1 MKRYNLLWVL
11 CLFSFLYVGAKPIT
25 KSAAE
30 NIARGFMSKRCSK
43 SASLTCLPRK
53 SAVKGG
59 TNDVAPYYIFNVGKN
74 EGFVIVSGDD
84 NAEPV
89 LGYSDKGE
97 LDPNNIPSNMAE
109 WLRLNE
115 LYVENCAKKDS
126 SAKPAYTNTGNGTVV
141 VEPLLG
147 DILWGQDFPFNEM
160 CPTYY
165 SDGQTKHYYVGCVA
179 TAATQIM
186 RYYRYPQQGTGSK
199 SYVFNGQTLSADF
212 GNTTY
217 DWDNMLAFYPSE
229 GVSQEQID
237 AAATLAYQFGVS
249 VEMEYAENGSG
260 ALSMLVPHALK
271 TYFGYDNGVT
281 MRRRNFYSGAEWLDI
296 IKNELDHNRPVYYG
310 ATSDNGLG
318 GHAFVC
324 DGYDSEG
331 YVHIN
336 WGWYGMSN
344 GYFLVNH
351 LNPDDLGEGGG
362 TGGYNTDQEI
372 ITGIQPSTGG
382 ATTFDRPLYGLLG
395 LMCSDYGREFT
406 LMASINNYDVTPF
419 DGQIAAV
426 VTRDG
431 QIMDVLKTDGESTH
445 IDGFANS
452 MSGLYFLTM
461 RNIPTTVSEGIA
473 DGKCEV
479 RLAFKEAN
487 EERWQILRHE
497 NRERGYVEANIVNG
511 VLVLDEDAEPVPD
524 VTVVGPITS
533 DGEIYAN
540 GSALFNVTL
549 KNNSSNF
556 NLKNVVVRFRSK
568 TDATKVWDY
577 ENTVNIYD
585 GSTES
590 VKLLVNLAE
599 DMPAGDYDIILF
611 EKGYPDNPFV
621 QTSSEP
627 ASVTVL
633 PAATVPVM
641 RQTQKMGLVIGTTDG
656 LVRQGDDIMFKVTA
670 RNYGAAGNVGVILW
684 MENVDKPEETYLFLQ
699 ENVTVEKGEEVTV
712 PLFRKLPVDPGTYR
726 LKLTYLTDDGN
737 ETADANAAGF
747 DNTLEVHE
755 NNTDIML
762 EAVSLDMPDVLYTEE
777 KAPCKI
783 VLRAPQ
789 DFSGMVYMRL
799 RQYTNTNGEIAQMS
813 SVKMKAGETK
823 ELSFDYKPR
832 VEPQRYMLLV
842 EAKQGG
848 VTGTVAS
855 YHNCY
860 KLVEVKSGTSGI
872 SSVGAQNDNANVYY
886 KDGRVY
892 VDVADG
898 STLLKTELIAANG
911 ALVTSCD
918 KASMT
923 GGWFAVDVQPGV
935 YMVKVTT
942 DKGVSVRK
950 IVIK

>member
-59 TNDVAPYYIFNVGKN
+59 TSDVAPYYIFNVGKN

-126 SAKPAYTNTGNGTVV
+126 SAKPAYANTGNGTVV

-281 MRRRNFYSGAEWLDI
+281 MRRRNFYSGTEWLDI

-382 ATTFDRPLYGLLG
+382 ATTF
-395 LMCSDYGREFT
+395 
-406 LMASINNYDVTPF
+406 A
-419 DGQIAAV
+419 
-426 VTRDG
+426 
-431 QIMDVLKTDGESTH
+431 
-445 IDGFANS
+445 
-452 MSGLYFLTM
+452 
-461 RNIPTTVSEGIA
+461 
-473 DGKCEV
+473 
-479 RLAFKEAN
+479 
-487 EERWQILRHE
+487 
-497 NRERGYVEANIVNG
+497 
-511 VLVLDEDAEPVPD
+511 
-524 VTVVGPITS
+524 
-533 DGEIYAN
+533 
-540 GSALFNVTL
+540 
-549 KNNSSNF
+549 
-556 NLKNVVVRFRSK
+556 RS
-568 TDATKVWDY
+568 
-577 ENTVNIYD
+577 
-585 GSTES
+585 
-590 VKLLVNLAE
+590 
-599 DMPAGDYDIILF
+599 
-611 EKGYPDNPFV
+611 
-621 QTSSEP
+621 
-627 ASVTVL
+627 
-633 PAATVPVM
+633 
-641 RQTQKMGLVIGTTDG
+641 
-656 LVRQGDDIMFKVTA
+656 
-670 RNYGAAGNVGVILW
+670 
-684 MENVDKPEETYLFLQ
+684 
-699 ENVTVEKGEEVTV
+699 
-712 PLFRKLPVDPGTYR
+712 
-726 LKLTYLTDDGN
+726 
-737 ETADANAAGF
+737 
-747 DNTLEVHE
+747 
-755 NNTDIML
+755 
-762 EAVSLDMPDVLYTEE
+762 
-777 KAPCKI
+777 
-783 VLRAPQ
+783 
-789 DFSGMVYMRL
+789 
-799 RQYTNTNGEIAQMS
+799 
-813 SVKMKAGETK
+813 
-823 ELSFDYKPR
+823 
-832 VEPQRYMLLV
+832 
-842 EAKQGG
+842 
-848 VTGTVAS
+848 
-855 YHNCY
+855 
-860 KLVEVKSGTSGI
+860 
-872 SSVGAQNDNANVYY
+872 
-886 KDGRVY
+886 
-892 VDVADG
+892 
-898 STLLKTELIAANG
+898 
-911 ALVTSCD
+911 
-918 KASMT
+918 
-923 GGWFAVDVQPGV
+923 DVQRLWTGIHAH
-935 YMVKVTT
+935 
-942 DKGVSVRK
+942 GFNQQL
-950 IVIK
+950 

>member
-1 MKRYNLLWVL
+1 MKRYNLLWIL
-11 CLFSFLYVGAKPIT
+11 CLLSFLYVGARPIT

-43 SASLTCLPRK
+43 SASLACLPHK
-53 SAVKGG
+53 SVVKGSSG
-59 TNDVAPYYIFNVGKN
+59 DVSPYYIFNIGN
-74 EGFVIVSGDD
+74 REGFVIVSGDD

-89 LGYSDKGE
+89 LGYSDRGE
-97 LDPNNIPSNMAE
+97 LDLDNMPANMVE

-115 LYVENCAKKDS
+115 LYVENCAKRES
-126 SAKPAYTNTGNGTVV
+126 STVGTSRTGSGTVV

-147 DILWGQDFPFNEM
+147 DIMWGQDFPFNEM

-165 SDGQTKHYYVGCVA
+165 SGGQNLHYYVGCVA

-199 SYVFNGQTLSADF
+199 SYVFKGQTLSADF

-217 DWDNMLAFYPSE
+217 DWDNMLAFYPSD

-237 AAATLAYQFGVS
+237 AAATLAYHFGVS

-271 TYFGYDNGVT
+271 TYFGYDKATT
-281 MRRRNFYSGAEWLDI
+281 MRRRNFYSATEWLEL
-296 IKNELDHNRPVYYG
+296 IKHELDNNRPVYYG
-310 ATSDNGLG
+310 ATSDSGLG

-382 ATTFDRPLYGLLG
+382 TTDFDRPLYGLLS
-395 LMCSDYGREFT
+395 LKCSDYGSDFT
-406 LMASINNYDVTPF
+406 LMSSVNNYDVTPF

-431 QIMDVLKTDGESTH
+431 QIIDILKTDGESTH

-461 RNIPTTVSEGIA
+461 RDIPTAVSEGIA
-473 DGKCEV
+473 DGACEV
-479 RLAFKEAN
+479 RLAFKEAD
-487 EERWQILRHE
+487 EDRWQFLRHE
-497 NRERGYVEANIVNG
+497 NRERGYVAANIVDG
-511 VLVLDEDAEPVPD
+511 VLDLDEDAAPVPD
-524 VTVVGPITS
+524 VTVVGQIQN
-533 DGEIYAN
+533 DGDIFAG
-540 GSALFNVTL
+540 GSALFSVTL
-549 KNNSSNF
+549 QNNSSNF

-568 TDATKVWDY
+568 DDASKVWDY

-590 VKLLVNLAE
+590 VKLLVNLAD
-599 DMPAGDYDIILF
+599 DMPSGDYDIILF

-621 QTSSEP
+621 QTTPEV
-627 ASVTVL
+627 ASLTVL
-633 PAATVPVM
+633 PAVSVPVM
-641 RQTQKMGLVIGTTDG
+641 RQTQNLGLVIGATDG
-656 LVRQGDDIMFKVTA
+656 LVRQGDDIMLKVTA
-670 RNYGAAGNVGVILW
+670 RNYGAAGNVSVILW
-684 MENVDKPEETYLFLQ
+684 MENMDNPEQTYMFLQ
-699 ENVTVEKGEEVTV
+699 GNVTVDKGKEVTV

-737 ETADANAAGF
+737 ETPDVNAAGF
-747 DNTLEVHE
+747 DNTLTVHE
-755 NNTDIML
+755 NNKDIML

-777 KAPCKI
+777 KSPCKI
-783 VLRAPQ
+783 VLRAPET
-789 DFSGMVYMRL
+789 FSGTVYLRL
-799 RQYTNTNGEIAQMS
+799 RQYTNTNGEIVSMS
-813 SVKMKAGETK
+813 SVKMEAGETK
-823 ELSFDYKPR
+823 EIAFDYKPR
-832 VEPQRYMLLV
+832 VEPERYMLLV

-872 SSVGAQNDNANVYY
+872 SSVDAQNDNANVYY

-923 GGWFAVDVQPGV
+923 GGWFAVSVQPGV

>member
-1 MKRYNLLWVL
+1 MKRYNLLWIL
-11 CLFSFLYVGAKPIT
+11 CLLSFLYVGARPIT

-43 SASLTCLPRK
+43 SASLACLPHK
-53 SAVKGG
+53 SAVKGSSG
-59 TNDVAPYYIFNVGKN
+59 DVAPYYIFNIGN
-74 EGFVIVSGDD
+74 REGFVIVSGDD

-89 LGYSDKGE
+89 LGYSDRGE
-97 LDPNNIPSNMAE
+97 LDLDNMPANMVE

-115 LYVENCAKKDS
+115 LYVENCAKRES
-126 SAKPAYTNTGNGTVV
+126 STVGTSRTGSGTVV

-147 DILWGQDFPFNEM
+147 DIMWGQDFPFNEM

-165 SDGQTKHYYVGCVA
+165 SGGQNLHYYVGCVA

-199 SYVFNGQTLSADF
+199 SYVFKGQTLSADF

-217 DWDNMLAFYPSE
+217 DWDNMLAFYPSD

-237 AAATLAYQFGVS
+237 AAATLAYHFGVS

-271 TYFGYDNGVT
+271 TYFGYDKATT
-281 MRRRNFYSGAEWLDI
+281 MRRRNFYSATEWLEL
-296 IKNELDHNRPVYYG
+296 IKHELDNNRPVYYG
-310 ATSDNGLG
+310 ATSDSGLG

-382 ATTFDRPLYGLLG
+382 TTDFDRPLYGLLS
-395 LMCSDYGREFT
+395 LKCSDYGSDFT
-406 LMASINNYDVTPF
+406 LMSSVNNYDVTPF

-431 QIMDVLKTDGESTH
+431 QIIDILKTDGESTH

-461 RNIPTTVSEGIA
+461 RDIPTTVSEGIA
-473 DGKCEV
+473 DGACEV
-479 RLAFKEAN
+479 RLAFKEAD
-487 EERWQILRHE
+487 EDRWQFLRHE
-497 NRERGYVEANIVNG
+497 NRERGYVAANIVDG
-511 VLVLDEDAEPVPD
+511 VLDLDEDAAPVPD
-524 VTVVGPITS
+524 VTVVGQIQN
-533 DGEIYAN
+533 DGDIFAG
-540 GSALFNVTL
+540 GSALFCVTL
-549 KNNSSNF
+549 QNNSSNF

-568 TDATKVWDY
+568 DDASKVWDY

-590 VKLLVNLAE
+590 VKLLVNLAD
-599 DMPAGDYDIILF
+599 DMPSGDYDIILF

-621 QTSSEP
+621 QTTPEV
-627 ASVTVL
+627 ASLTVL
-633 PAATVPVM
+633 PAVSVPVM
-641 RQTQKMGLVIGTTDG
+641 RQTQNLGLVIGATDG
-656 LVRQGDDIMFKVTA
+656 LVRQGDDIMLKVTA
-670 RNYGAAGNVGVILW
+670 RNYGAAGNVSVILW
-684 MENVDKPEETYLFLQ
+684 MENMDNPEQTYLFLQ
-699 ENVTVEKGEEVTV
+699 GNVTVDKGKEVTV

-737 ETADANAAGF
+737 ETPDINTAGF
-747 DNTLEVHE
+747 NNTLTVHE
-755 NNTDIML
+755 NNKDIML
-762 EAVSLDMPDVLYTEE
+762 EAVSIDMPDVLYTEE
-777 KAPCKI
+777 KSPCK
-783 VLRAPQ
+783 VVFRAPEA
-789 DFSGMVYMRL
+789 FNGIVYLRL
-799 RQYTNTNGEIAQMS
+799 RQYTNTNGEIASMS
-813 SVKMKAGETK
+813 NVKIEAGGTK
-823 ELSFDYKPR
+823 EIAFDYKPR
-832 VEPQRYMLLV
+832 VEPQRYMV
-842 EAKQGG
+842 VIDAKQGG
-848 VTGTVAS
+848 VTGTVGS
-855 YHNCY
+855 YDNCY
-860 KLVEVKSGTSGI
+860 KLLEVKSGTSGI
-872 SSVGAQNDNANVYY
+872 SSADTQDGDVNVYY

-898 STLLKTELIAANG
+898 SSMLKTELIAANG
-911 ALVTSCD
+911 ALVASCD

-923 GGWFAVDVQPGV
+923 GGWFAVNLQPGI

-942 DKGVSVRK
+942 DNGVSVRK
-950 IVIK
+950 IMIK

>member
-1 MKRYNLLWVL
+1 MKRYNLLWIL
-11 CLFSFLYVGAKPIT
+11 SLLSFLYVGARPIT

-43 SASLTCLPRK
+43 SASLACLLHK
-53 SAVKGG
+53 SAVKGSSG
-59 TNDVAPYYIFNVGKN
+59 DVAPYYIFNIGN
-74 EGFVIVSGDD
+74 REGFVIVSGDD

-89 LGYSDKGE
+89 LGYSDRGE
-97 LDPNNIPSNMAE
+97 LDLDNMPANMAE

-115 LYVENCAKKDS
+115 LYVESCAKRES
-126 SAKPAYTNTGNGTVV
+126 SAVGTSRTGSGTVV

-147 DILWGQDFPFNEM
+147 DIMWGQDFPFNEM

-165 SDGQTKHYYVGCVA
+165 SGGQNLHYYVGCVA

-199 SYVFNGQTLSADF
+199 SYVFKGQTLSADF

-217 DWDNMLAFYPSE
+217 DWDNMLAFYPSD

-237 AAATLAYQFGVS
+237 AAATLAYHFGVS

-271 TYFGYDNGVT
+271 TYFGYDKATT
-281 MRRRNFYSGAEWLDI
+281 MRRRNFYSATEWLEL
-296 IKNELDHNRPVYYG
+296 IKHELDNNRPVYYG
-310 ATSDNGLG
+310 ATSDSGLG

-336 WGWYGMSN
+336 WGWYGISN

-372 ITGIQPSTGG
+372 ITCIQPSTGG
-382 ATTFDRPLYGLLG
+382 TTDFDRPLYGLLS
-395 LMCSDYGREFT
+395 LKCSDYGSDFT
-406 LMASINNYDVTPF
+406 LMSSVNNYDVTPF

-431 QIMDVLKTDGESTH
+431 QIIDILKTDGESTH

-461 RNIPTTVSEGIA
+461 RDIPTTVSEGIA
-473 DGKCEV
+473 DGACEV
-479 RLAFKEAN
+479 RLAFKEAD
-487 EERWQILRHE
+487 EDRWQFLRHE
-497 NRERGYVEANIVNG
+497 NRERGYVAANIVDG
-511 VLVLDEDAEPVPD
+511 VLDLDEDAAPVPD
-524 VTVVGPITS
+524 VTVVGQIQN
-533 DGEIYAN
+533 DGDIFAG
-540 GSALFNVTL
+540 GSALFSVTL
-549 KNNSSNF
+549 QNNSSNF

-568 TDATKVWDY
+568 DDASKVWDY

-590 VKLLVNLAE
+590 VKLLVNLAD
-599 DMPAGDYDIILF
+599 DMPSGDYDIILF

-621 QTSSEP
+621 QTTPEV
-627 ASVTVL
+627 ASLTVL
-633 PAATVPVM
+633 PAVSVPVM
-641 RQTQKMGLVIGTTDG
+641 RQTQNLGLVIGATDG
-656 LVRQGDDIMFKVTA
+656 LVRQGDDIMLKVTA
-670 RNYGAAGNVGVILW
+670 RNYGAAGNVSVILW
-684 MENVDKPEETYLFLQ
+684 MENMDNPEQTYMFLQGNVAVDKG
-699 ENVTVEKGEEVTV
+699 KEVTV
-712 PLFRKLPVDPGTYR
+712 PLFRKLPVDPGIYR

-737 ETADANAAGF
+737 ETPDVNAAGF
-747 DNTLEVHE
+747 DNTLTVHE
-755 NNTDIML
+755 NNKDIML

-777 KAPCKI
+777 KSPCKI
-783 VLRAPQ
+783 VLRAPET
-789 DFSGMVYMRL
+789 FSGTVYLRL
-799 RQYTNTNGEIAQMS
+799 RQYTNTNGEIVSMS
-813 SVKMKAGETK
+813 SVKMEAGETK
-823 ELSFDYKPR
+823 EIAFDYKPR
-832 VEPQRYMLLV
+832 VEPERYMLLV

-855 YHNCY
+855 YSNCY
-860 KLVEVKSGTSGI
+860 KLLEVRSGTSGI
-872 SSVGAQNDNANVYY
+872 SSADTQAGDVNVYY

-898 STLLKTELIAANG
+898 SSMLKTELIATNG
-911 ALVTSCD
+911 SLAASCD
-918 KASMT
+918 KASMA
-923 GGWFAVDVQPGV
+923 GGWFAADVQSGV

-942 DKGVSVRK
+942 DKGVYVRK
-950 IVIK
+950 IMIK

>member
-1 MKRYNLLWVL
+1 MKRYNLLWIL
-11 CLFSFLYVGAKPIT
+11 CLLSFLYVGARPIT

-43 SASLTCLPRK
+43 SASLACLPHK
-53 SAVKGG
+53 SAVKGSSG
-59 TNDVAPYYIFNVGKN
+59 DVAPYYIFNIGN
-74 EGFVIVSGDD
+74 REGFVIVSGDD

-89 LGYSDKGE
+89 LGYSDRGE
-97 LDPNNIPSNMAE
+97 LDLDNMPANMAE

-115 LYVENCAKKDS
+115 LYVESCAKRES
-126 SAKPAYTNTGNGTVV
+126 SAVGTSRTGNGTVV

-147 DILWGQDFPFNEM
+147 DIMWGQDFPFNEM

-165 SDGQTKHYYVGCVA
+165 SGGQNLHYYVGCVA

-199 SYVFNGQTLSADF
+199 SYVFKGQTLSADF

-217 DWDNMLAFYPSE
+217 DWDNMLAFYPSD

-237 AAATLAYQFGVS
+237 AAATLAYHFGVS

-271 TYFGYDNGVT
+271 TYFGYDKATT
-281 MRRRNFYSGAEWLDI
+281 MRRRNFYSATEWLEL
-296 IKNELDHNRPVYYG
+296 IKHELDNNRPVYYG
-310 ATSDNGLG
+310 ATSDSGLG

-382 ATTFDRPLYGLLG
+382 TTDFDRPLYGLLS
-395 LMCSDYGREFT
+395 LKCSDYGSDFT
-406 LMASINNYDVTPF
+406 LMSSVNNYDVTPF

-431 QIMDVLKTDGESTH
+431 QIIDILKTDGESTH

-461 RNIPTTVSEGIA
+461 RDIPTTVSEGIA
-473 DGKCEV
+473 DGACEV
-479 RLAFKEAN
+479 RLAFKEAD
-487 EERWQILRHE
+487 EDRWQFLRHE
-497 NRERGYVEANIVNG
+497 NRERGYVAANIVDG
-511 VLVLDEDAEPVPD
+511 VLDLDEDAAPVPD
-524 VTVVGPITS
+524 VTVVGQIQN
-533 DGEIYAN
+533 DGDIFAG
-540 GSALFNVTL
+540 GSALFSVTL
-549 KNNSSNF
+549 QNNSSNF

-568 TDATKVWDY
+568 DDASKVWDY

-590 VKLLVNLAE
+590 VKLLVNLAD
-599 DMPAGDYDIILF
+599 DMPSGDYDIILL

-621 QTSSEP
+621 QTTPEV
-627 ASVTVL
+627 ASLTVL
-633 PAATVPVM
+633 PAVSVPVM
-641 RQTQKMGLVIGTTDG
+641 RQTQNLGLVIGATDG
-656 LVRQGDDIMFKVTA
+656 LVRQGDDIMLKVTA
-670 RNYGAAGNVGVILW
+670 RNYGAAGNVSVILW
-684 MENVDKPEETYLFLQ
+684 MENMDNPEQTYMFLQ
-699 ENVTVEKGEEVTV
+699 GNVTVDKGKEVTV

-737 ETADANAAGF
+737 ETPDVNAAGF
-747 DNTLEVHE
+747 DNTLTVHE
-755 NNTDIML
+755 NNKDIML

-777 KAPCKI
+777 KSPCKI
-783 VLRAPQ
+783 VLRAPET
-789 DFSGMVYMRL
+789 FSGTVYLRL
-799 RQYTNTNGEIAQMS
+799 RQYTNTNGEIVSMS
-813 SVKMKAGETK
+813 SVKMEAGETK
-823 ELSFDYKPR
+823 EIAFDYKPR

-855 YHNCY
+855 YSNCY
-860 KLVEVKSGTSGI
+860 KLLEVKSGTSGI
-872 SSVGAQNDNANVYY
+872 SSADTQDGDVNVYY
-886 KDGRVY
+886 KDGRIY

-898 STLLKTELIAANG
+898 SSLLKTELIAANG

-918 KASMT
+918 KASMI

-950 IVIK
+950 IMIK

>member
-1 MKRYNLLWVL
+1 MQIKVIMKRYNLLWIL
-11 CLFSFLYVGAKPIT
+11 CLLSFLYVGARPIT

-43 SASLTCLPRK
+43 SASLACLPHK
-53 SAVKGG
+53 SAMKGSSG
-59 TNDVAPYYIFNVGKN
+59 DVAPYYIFNIGN
-74 EGFVIVSGDD
+74 REGFVIVSGDD

-89 LGYSDKGE
+89 LGYSDRGE
-97 LDPNNIPSNMAE
+97 LDLDNMPANMVE

-115 LYVENCAKKDS
+115 LYVESCAKRES
-126 SAKPAYTNTGNGTVV
+126 STVGTSRTGNGTVV

-281 MRRRNFYSGAEWLDI
+281 MRRRNFYSGTEWLDI

-431 QIMDVLKTDGESTH
+431 QIIDVLKTDGESTH

-511 VLVLDEDAEPVPD
+511 VLELDEDAEPVPD

-568 TDATKVWDY
+568 TEATK
-577 ENTVNIYD
+577 
-585 GSTES
+585 
-590 VKLLVNLAE
+590 
-599 DMPAGDYDIILF
+599 M
-611 EKGYPDNPFV
+611 
-621 QTSSEP
+621 
-627 ASVTVL
+627 
-633 PAATVPVM
+633 
-641 RQTQKMGLVIGTTDG
+641 
-656 LVRQGDDIMFKVTA
+656 
-670 RNYGAAGNVGVILW
+670 
-684 MENVDKPEETYLFLQ
+684 
-699 ENVTVEKGEEVTV
+699 
-712 PLFRKLPVDPGTYR
+712 
-726 LKLTYLTDDGN
+726 
-737 ETADANAAGF
+737 
-747 DNTLEVHE
+747 
-755 NNTDIML
+755 
-762 EAVSLDMPDVLYTEE
+762 
-777 KAPCKI
+777 
-783 VLRAPQ
+783 
-789 DFSGMVYMRL
+789 
-799 RQYTNTNGEIAQMS
+799 
-813 SVKMKAGETK
+813 
-823 ELSFDYKPR
+823 
-832 VEPQRYMLLV
+832 
-842 EAKQGG
+842 
-848 VTGTVAS
+848 
-855 YHNCY
+855 
-860 KLVEVKSGTSGI
+860 
-872 SSVGAQNDNANVYY
+872 
-886 KDGRVY
+886 
-892 VDVADG
+892 
-898 STLLKTELIAANG
+898 
-911 ALVTSCD
+911 
-918 KASMT
+918 
-923 GGWFAVDVQPGV
+923 
-935 YMVKVTT
+935 
-942 DKGVSVRK
+942 
-950 IVIK
+950 

>member
-1 MKRYNLLWVL
+1 MKRYNLLWIL
-11 CLFSFLYVGAKPIT
+11 CLLSFLYVGARPIT

-43 SASLTCLPRK
+43 SASLACLPHK
-53 SAVKGG
+53 SAVKGSSG
-59 TNDVAPYYIFNVGKN
+59 DVAPYYIFNIGN
-74 EGFVIVSGDD
+74 REGFVIVSGDD

-89 LGYSDKGE
+89 LGYSDRGE
-97 LDPNNIPSNMAE
+97 LDLDNMPANMVE

-115 LYVENCAKKDS
+115 LYVENCAKREF
-126 SAKPAYTNTGNGTVV
+126 SAVGTSRTGNGTVV

-147 DILWGQDFPFNEM
+147 DIMWGQDFPFNEM

-165 SDGQTKHYYVGCVA
+165 SGGQNLHYYVGCVA

-199 SYVFNGQTLSADF
+199 SYVFKGQTLSADF

-217 DWDNMLAFYPSE
+217 DWDNMLAFYPSD

-237 AAATLAYQFGVS
+237 AAATLAYHFGVS

-271 TYFGYDNGVT
+271 TYFGYDKATT
-281 MRRRNFYSGAEWLDI
+281 MRRRNFYSATEWLEL
-296 IKNELDHNRPVYYG
+296 IKHELDNNRPVYYG
-310 ATSDNGLG
+310 ATSDSGLG

-382 ATTFDRPLYGLLG
+382 ATTFDRPLYGLLS
-395 LMCSDYGREFT
+395 LKCSDYGSDFT
-406 LMASINNYDVTPF
+406 LMSSVNNYDVTPF

-431 QIMDVLKTDGESTH
+431 QIIDILKTDGESTH

-461 RNIPTTVSEGIA
+461 RDIPTTVSEGIA
-473 DGKCEV
+473 DGACEV
-479 RLAFKEAN
+479 RLAFKEAD
-487 EERWQILRHE
+487 EDRWQFLRHE
-497 NRERGYVEANIVNG
+497 NRERGYVAANIVDG
-511 VLVLDEDAEPVPD
+511 VLDLDEDAAPVPD
-524 VTVVGPITS
+524 VTVVGQIQN
-533 DGEIYAN
+533 DGDIFAG
-540 GSALFNVTL
+540 GSALFSVTL
-549 KNNSSNF
+549 QNNSSNF

-568 TDATKVWDY
+568 DDASKVWDY

-590 VKLLVNLAE
+590 VKLLVNLAD
-599 DMPAGDYDIILF
+599 DMPSGDYDIILF

-621 QTSSEP
+621 QTTPEV
-627 ASVTVL
+627 ASLTVL
-633 PAATVPVM
+633 PAVSVPVM
-641 RQTQKMGLVIGTTDG
+641 RQTQNLGLVIGATDG
-656 LVRQGDDIMFKVTA
+656 LVRQGDDIMLKVTA
-670 RNYGAAGNVGVILW
+670 RNYGAAGNVSVILW
-684 MENVDKPEETYLFLQ
+684 MENMDNPEQTYMFLQGNVAVDKG
-699 ENVTVEKGEEVTV
+699 KEVTV

-737 ETADANAAGF
+737 ETPDVNAAGF
-747 DNTLEVHE
+747 DNTLTVHE
-755 NNTDIML
+755 NNKDIML

-777 KAPCKI
+777 KSPCKI
-783 VLRAPQ
+783 VLRAPET
-789 DFSGMVYMRL
+789 FSGTVYLRL
-799 RQYTNTNGEIAQMS
+799 RQYTNTNGEIVSMS
-813 SVKMKAGETK
+813 SVKMEAGETK
-823 ELSFDYKPR
+823 EIAFDYKPR
-832 VEPQRYMLLV
+832 VEPERYMLLV

-872 SSVGAQNDNANVYY
+872 SSVDAQNDNANVYY

-898 STLLKTELIAANG
+898 STLLKTELIATNG

-923 GGWFAVDVQPGV
+923 GGWFVVNVQPGV

>member
-1 MKRYNLLWVL
+1 MKRYNLLWIL
-11 CLFSFLYVGAKPIT
+11 SLLSFLYVGARPIT

-43 SASLTCLPRK
+43 SASLACLPHK
-53 SAVKGG
+53 SAVKGSSG
-59 TNDVAPYYIFNVGKN
+59 DVAPYYIFNIGN
-74 EGFVIVSGDD
+74 REGFVIVSGDD

-89 LGYSDKGE
+89 LGYSDRGE
-97 LDPNNIPSNMAE
+97 LDLDNMPANMVE

-115 LYVENCAKKDS
+115 LYVESCAKRES
-126 SAKPAYTNTGNGTVV
+126 STVGTSRTGSGTVV

-147 DILWGQDFPFNEM
+147 DIMWGQDFPFNEM

-165 SDGQTKHYYVGCVA
+165 SGGQDLHYYVGCVA

-199 SYVFNGQTLSADF
+199 SYVFKGQTLSADF

-217 DWDNMLAFYPSE
+217 DWDNMLAFYPSD

-237 AAATLAYQFGVS
+237 AAATLAYHFGVS

-271 TYFGYDNGVT
+271 TYFGYDKATT
-281 MRRRNFYSGAEWLDI
+281 MRRRNFYSATEWLEL
-296 IKNELDHNRPVYYG
+296 IKHELDNNRPVYYG
-310 ATSDNGLG
+310 ATSDSGLG

-382 ATTFDRPLYGLLG
+382 TTDFDRPLYGLLS
-395 LMCSDYGREFT
+395 LKCSDYGSDFT
-406 LMASINNYDVTPF
+406 LMSSVNNYDVTPF

-431 QIMDVLKTDGESTH
+431 QIIDILKTDGESTH

-461 RNIPTTVSEGIA
+461 RDIPTTVSEGIA
-473 DGKCEV
+473 DGACEV
-479 RLAFKEAN
+479 RLAFKEAD
-487 EERWQILRHE
+487 EDRWQFLRHE
-497 NRERGYVEANIVNG
+497 NRERGYVAANIVDG
-511 VLVLDEDAEPVPD
+511 VLDLDEDAAPVPD
-524 VTVVGPITS
+524 VTVVGQIQN
-533 DGEIYAN
+533 DGDIFAG
-540 GSALFNVTL
+540 GSALFSVTL
-549 KNNSSNF
+549 QNNSSNF

-568 TDATKVWDY
+568 DDASKVWDY

-590 VKLLVNLAE
+590 VKLLVNLAD
-599 DMPAGDYDIILF
+599 DMPSGDYDIILF

-621 QTSSEP
+621 QTTPEV
-627 ASVTVL
+627 ASLTVL
-633 PAATVPVM
+633 PAVSVPVM
-641 RQTQKMGLVIGTTDG
+641 RQTQNLGLVIGATDG
-656 LVRQGDDIMFKVTA
+656 LVRQGDDIMLKVTA
-670 RNYGAAGNVGVILW
+670 RNYGAAGNVSVILW
-684 MENVDKPEETYLFLQ
+684 MENMDNPEQTYMFLQGNVAVDKG
-699 ENVTVEKGEEVTV
+699 KEVTV

-789 DFSGMVYMRL
+789 DFSGMVYLRL

-872 SSVGAQNDNANVYY
+872 SSVDAQSDNANVYY

-898 STLLKTELIAANG
+898 STLLKTELIAVNG

-923 GGWFAVDVQPGV
+923 GGWFAVSVQPGV

>member
-1 MKRYNLLWVL
+1 MKRYNLLWIL
-11 CLFSFLYVGAKPIT
+11 SLLSFLYVGARPIT

-43 SASLTCLPRK
+43 SASLACLPHK
-53 SAVKGG
+53 SAVKGSSG
-59 TNDVAPYYIFNVGKN
+59 DVAPYYIFNIGN
-74 EGFVIVSGDD
+74 REGFVIVSGDD

-89 LGYSDKGE
+89 LGYSDRGE
-97 LDPNNIPSNMAE
+97 LDLDNMPANMVE

-115 LYVENCAKKDS
+115 LYVENCAKRES
-126 SAKPAYTNTGNGTVV
+126 STVGTSRTGSGTVV

-147 DILWGQDFPFNEM
+147 DIMWGQDFPFNEM

-165 SDGQTKHYYVGCVA
+165 SGGQNLHYYVGCVA

-199 SYVFNGQTLSADF
+199 SYVFKGQTLSADF

-217 DWDNMLAFYPSE
+217 DWDNMLAFYPSD

-237 AAATLAYQFGVS
+237 AAATLAYHFGVS

-271 TYFGYDNGVT
+271 TYFGYDKATT
-281 MRRRNFYSGAEWLDI
+281 MRRRNFYSATEWLEL
-296 IKNELDHNRPVYYG
+296 IKHELDNNRPVYYG
-310 ATSDNGLG
+310 ATSDSGLG

-382 ATTFDRPLYGLLG
+382 TTDFDRPLYGLLS
-395 LMCSDYGREFT
+395 LKCSDYGSDFT
-406 LMASINNYDVTPF
+406 LMSSVNNYDVTPF

-431 QIMDVLKTDGESTH
+431 QIIDILKTDGESTH

-461 RNIPTTVSEGIA
+461 RDIPTTVSEGIA
-473 DGKCEV
+473 DGACEV
-479 RLAFKEAN
+479 RLAFKEAD
-487 EERWQILRHE
+487 EDRWQFLRHE
-497 NRERGYVEANIVNG
+497 NRERGYVAANIVDG
-511 VLVLDEDAEPVPD
+511 VLDLDEDAAPVPD
-524 VTVVGPITS
+524 VTVVGQIQN
-533 DGEIYAN
+533 DGDIFAG
-540 GSALFNVTL
+540 GSALFSVTL
-549 KNNSSNF
+549 QNNSSNF

-568 TDATKVWDY
+568 DDASKVWDY

-590 VKLLVNLAE
+590 VKLLVNLAD
-599 DMPAGDYDIILF
+599 DMQSGDYDIILF

-621 QTSSEP
+621 QTTPEV
-627 ASVTVL
+627 ASLTVL
-633 PAATVPVM
+633 PAVSVPVM
-641 RQTQKMGLVIGTTDG
+641 RQTQNLGLVIGATDG
-656 LVRQGDDIMFKVTA
+656 LVRQGDDIMLKVTA
-670 RNYGAAGNVGVILW
+670 RNYGAAGNVSVILW
-684 MENVDKPEETYLFLQ
+684 MENMDNPEQTYLFLQ
-699 ENVTVEKGEEVTV
+699 GNVTVDKGKEVTV

-737 ETADANAAGF
+737 ETPDVNAAGF
-747 DNTLEVHE
+747 DNTLTVHE
-755 NNTDIML
+755 NNKDIML

-777 KAPCKI
+777 KSPCKI
-783 VLRAPQ
+783 VLRAPET
-789 DFSGMVYMRL
+789 FSGTVYLRL
-799 RQYTNTNGEIAQMS
+799 RQYTNTNGEIVSMS
-813 SVKMKAGETK
+813 SVKMEAGETK
-823 ELSFDYKPR
+823 EIAFDYKPR
-832 VEPQRYMLLV
+832 VEPERYMLLV

-950 IVIK
+950 IMIK

>member
-1 MKRYNLLWVL
+1 MKRYNLLWIL
-11 CLFSFLYVGAKPIT
+11 CLLSFLYVGARPIT

-43 SASLTCLPRK
+43 SASLACLPHK
-53 SAVKGG
+53 SAVKGSSG
-59 TNDVAPYYIFNVGKN
+59 DVAPYYIFNIGN
-74 EGFVIVSGDD
+74 REGFVIVSGDD

-89 LGYSDKGE
+89 LGYSDRGE
-97 LDPNNIPSNMAE
+97 LDLDNMPANMVE

-115 LYVENCAKKDS
+115 LYVENCAKREF
-126 SAKPAYTNTGNGTVV
+126 SAVGTSRTGNGTVV

-147 DILWGQDFPFNEM
+147 DIMWGQDFPFNEM

-165 SDGQTKHYYVGCVA
+165 SGGQNLHYYVGCVA

-199 SYVFNGQTLSADF
+199 SYVFKGQTLSADF

-217 DWDNMLAFYPSE
+217 DWDNMLAFYPSD

-237 AAATLAYQFGVS
+237 AAATLAYHFGVS

-271 TYFGYDNGVT
+271 TYFGYDKATT
-281 MRRRNFYSGAEWLDI
+281 MRRRNFYSATEWLEL
-296 IKNELDHNRPVYYG
+296 IKHELDNNRPVYYG
-310 ATSDNGLG
+310 ATSDSGLG

-382 ATTFDRPLYGLLG
+382 TTDFDRPLYGLLS
-395 LMCSDYGREFT
+395 LKCSDYGSDFT
-406 LMASINNYDVTPF
+406 LMSSVNNYDVTPF

-426 VTRDG
+426 VTRNG
-431 QIMDVLKTDGESTH
+431 QIIDILKTDGESTH

-461 RNIPTTVSEGIA
+461 RDIPTTVSEGIA
-473 DGKCEV
+473 DGACEV
-479 RLAFKEAN
+479 RLAFKEAD
-487 EERWQILRHE
+487 EDRWQFLRHE
-497 NRERGYVEANIVNG
+497 NRERGYVAANIVEG
-511 VLVLDEDAEPVPD
+511 VLDLDEDAAPVPD
-524 VTVVGPITS
+524 VTVVGQIQN
-533 DGEIYAN
+533 DGDIFAG
-540 GSALFNVTL
+540 GSALFSVTL
-549 KNNSSNF
+549 QNNSSNF

-568 TDATKVWDY
+568 DDASKVWDY

-590 VKLLVNLAE
+590 VKLLVNLAD
-599 DMPAGDYDIILF
+599 DMPSGDYDIILF

-621 QTSSEP
+621 QTTPEV
-627 ASVTVL
+627 ASLTVL
-633 PAATVPVM
+633 PAVSVPVM
-641 RQTQKMGLVIGTTDG
+641 RQTQNLGLVIGATDG
-656 LVRQGDDIMFKVTA
+656 LVRQGDDIMLKVTA
-670 RNYGAAGNVGVILW
+670 RNYGAAGNVSVILW
-684 MENVDKPEETYLFLQ
+684 MENMDNPEQTYMFLQGNVAVDKG
-699 ENVTVEKGEEVTV
+699 KEVTV

-737 ETADANAAGF
+737 ETPDVNAAGF
-747 DNTLEVHE
+747 DNTLTVHE
-755 NNTDIML
+755 NNKDIML

-777 KAPCKI
+777 KSPCKI
-783 VLRAPQ
+783 VLRAPET
-789 DFSGMVYMRL
+789 FSGTVYLRL
-799 RQYTNTNGEIAQMS
+799 RQYTNTNGEIVSMS
-813 SVKMKAGETK
+813 SVKMEAGETK
-823 ELSFDYKPR
+823 EIAFDYKPR
-832 VEPQRYMLLV
+832 VEPERYMLLV

-860 KLVEVKSGTSGI
+860 KLVEVKNGTSDI
-872 SSVGAQNDNANVYY
+872 SSVDAQNDNANVYY

-898 STLLKTELIAANG
+898 SSLLKTELIAANG

-950 IVIK
+950 IMIK

>member
-1 MKRYNLLWVL
+1 MKRYNLLWIL
-11 CLFSFLYVGAKPIT
+11 SLLSFLYVGARPIT

-43 SASLTCLPRK
+43 SASLACLPHK
-53 SAVKGG
+53 SAVKGSSG
-59 TNDVAPYYIFNVGKN
+59 DVAPYYIFNIGN
-74 EGFVIVSGDD
+74 REGFVIVSGDD

-89 LGYSDKGE
+89 LGYSDRGE
-97 LDPNNIPSNMAE
+97 LDLDNMPANMVE

-115 LYVENCAKKDS
+115 LYVESCAKRES
-126 SAKPAYTNTGNGTVV
+126 SAVATSRTGSGTVV

-147 DILWGQDFPFNEM
+147 DIMWGQDFPFNEM

-165 SDGQTKHYYVGCVA
+165 SGGQNLHYYVGCVA

-199 SYVFNGQTLSADF
+199 SYVFKGQTLSADF

-217 DWDNMLAFYPSE
+217 DWDNMLAFYPSN

-237 AAATLAYQFGVS
+237 AAATLAYHFGVS

-271 TYFGYDNGVT
+271 TYFGYDKATT
-281 MRRRNFYSGAEWLDI
+281 MRRRNFYSATEWLEL
-296 IKNELDHNRPVYYG
+296 IKHELDNNRPVYYG
-310 ATSDNGLG
+310 ATSDSGLG

-382 ATTFDRPLYGLLG
+382 TTDFDRPLYGLLS
-395 LMCSDYGREFT
+395 LKCSDYGSDFT
-406 LMASINNYDVTPF
+406 LMSSVNNYDVTPF

-431 QIMDVLKTDGESTH
+431 QIIDILKTDGESTH

-461 RNIPTTVSEGIA
+461 RDIPTTVSEGIA
-473 DGKCEV
+473 DGACEV
-479 RLAFKEAN
+479 RLAFKEAD
-487 EERWQILRHE
+487 EDRWQFLRHE
-497 NRERGYVEANIVNG
+497 NRERGYVAANIVDG
-511 VLVLDEDAEPVPD
+511 VLDLDEDAAPVPD
-524 VTVVGPITS
+524 VTVIGQIQN
-533 DGEIYAN
+533 DGDIFAG
-540 GSALFNVTL
+540 GSALFSVTL
-549 KNNSSNF
+549 QNNSSNF

-568 TDATKVWDY
+568 DDASKVWDY

-590 VKLLVNLAE
+590 VKLLVNLAD
-599 DMPAGDYDIILF
+599 DMPSGDYDIILF

-621 QTSSEP
+621 QTTPEV
-627 ASVTVL
+627 ASLTVL
-633 PAATVPVM
+633 PAVSVPVM
-641 RQTQKMGLVIGTTDG
+641 RQTQNLGLVIGATDG
-656 LVRQGDDIMFKVTA
+656 LVRQGDDIMLKVTA
-670 RNYGAAGNVGVILW
+670 RNYGAAGNVSVILW
-684 MENVDKPEETYLFLQ
+684 MENMDNPEQTYLFLQ
-699 ENVTVEKGEEVTV
+699 SNVTVDKGKEVTV

-737 ETADANAAGF
+737 ETPDINAAGF
-747 DNTLEVHE
+747 NNTLTVHE
-755 NNTDIML
+755 NNKDIML

-777 KAPCKI
+777 KSPCKI
-783 VLRAPQ
+783 VLRAPET
-789 DFSGMVYMRL
+789 FSGTVYLRL
-799 RQYTNTNGEIAQMS
+799 RQYTNTNGEIVSMT
-813 SVKMKAGETK
+813 SVKMEAGETK
-823 ELSFDYKPR
+823 EIAFDYKPR
-832 VEPQRYMLLV
+832 VEPERYMLLV

-872 SSVGAQNDNANVYY
+872 SSVDAQNDNANVYY

-918 KASMT
+918 KSSMT
-923 GGWFAVDVQPGV
+923 GGWFAVDLQPGV

-950 IVIK
+950 IMIK

>member
-53 SAVKGG
+53 SAVKCG
-59 TNDVAPYYIFNVGKN
+59 TSDVAPYYIFNVGKN

-126 SAKPAYTNTGNGTVV
+126 SAKPAYANTGNGTVV

-281 MRRRNFYSGAEWLDI
+281 MRRRNFYSGTEWLDI

-431 QIMDVLKTDGESTH
+431 QIIDVLKTDGESTH

-511 VLVLDEDAEPVPD
+511 VLELDEDAEPVPD

-590 VKLLVNLAE
+590 VKLIVNLAE

-684 MENVDKPEETYLFLQ
+684 MQNVDKPEETYLFLQ

-737 ETADANAAGF
+737 ETADTNAAGF

-783 VLRAPQ
+783 VLHAPQ
-789 DFSGMVYMRL
+789 DFSGMVYLRL

-872 SSVGAQNDNANVYY
+872 SSVDAQNDNANVYY

-892 VDVADG
+892 VDAADG
-898 STLLKTELIAANG
+898 STMLKTELIAVNG

-918 KASMT
+918 KSSMT
-923 GGWFAVDVQPGV
+923 GGWFAVNVQPGV

>member
-126 SAKPAYTNTGNGTVV
+126 SAKPANANTGNDTVV

-281 MRRRNFYSGAEWLDI
+281 MRRRNFYSGTEWLDI

-372 ITGIQPSTGG
+372 ITGIHPSTGG

-497 NRERGYVEANIVNG
+497 NRERGYVEANIVCLG
-511 VLVLDEDAEPVPD
+511 
-524 VTVVGPITS
+524 
-533 DGEIYAN
+533 
-540 GSALFNVTL
+540 
-549 KNNSSNF
+549 
-556 NLKNVVVRFRSK
+556 
-568 TDATKVWDY
+568 
-577 ENTVNIYD
+577 
-585 GSTES
+585 
-590 VKLLVNLAE
+590 
-599 DMPAGDYDIILF
+599 
-611 EKGYPDNPFV
+611 
-621 QTSSEP
+621 
-627 ASVTVL
+627 
-633 PAATVPVM
+633 M
-641 RQTQKMGLVIGTTDG
+641 R
-656 LVRQGDDIMFKVTA
+656 
-670 RNYGAAGNVGVILW
+670 Y
-684 MENVDKPEETYLFLQ
+684 YL
-699 ENVTVEKGEEVTV
+699 
-712 PLFRKLPVDPGTYR
+712 
-726 LKLTYLTDDGN
+726 
-737 ETADANAAGF
+737 
-747 DNTLEVHE
+747 
-755 NNTDIML
+755 
-762 EAVSLDMPDVLYTEE
+762 S
-777 KAPCKI
+777 
-783 VLRAPQ
+783 
-789 DFSGMVYMRL
+789 
-799 RQYTNTNGEIAQMS
+799 
-813 SVKMKAGETK
+813 
-823 ELSFDYKPR
+823 
-832 VEPQRYMLLV
+832 
-842 EAKQGG
+842 
-848 VTGTVAS
+848 
-855 YHNCY
+855 
-860 KLVEVKSGTSGI
+860 
-872 SSVGAQNDNANVYY
+872 
-886 KDGRVY
+886 
-892 VDVADG
+892 
-898 STLLKTELIAANG
+898 
-911 ALVTSCD
+911 
-918 KASMT
+918 
-923 GGWFAVDVQPGV
+923 
-935 YMVKVTT
+935 
-942 DKGVSVRK
+942 
-950 IVIK
+950 

>member
-1 MKRYNLLWVL
+1 MKRYNLLWIL
-11 CLFSFLYVGAKPIT
+11 CLLSFLYVGARPIT

-43 SASLTCLPRK
+43 SASLACLPHK
-53 SAVKGG
+53 SAVKGSSG
-59 TNDVAPYYIFNVGKN
+59 DVAPYYIFNIGN
-74 EGFVIVSGDD
+74 REGFVIVSGDD

-89 LGYSDKGE
+89 LGYSDRGE
-97 LDPNNIPSNMAE
+97 LDLDNMPANMVE

-115 LYVENCAKKDS
+115 LYVENCAKREF
-126 SAKPAYTNTGNGTVV
+126 SAVGTSRTGNGTVV

-147 DILWGQDFPFNEM
+147 DIMWGQDFPFNEM

-165 SDGQTKHYYVGCVA
+165 SGGQNLHYYVGCVA

-199 SYVFNGQTLSADF
+199 SYVFKGQTLSADF

-217 DWDNMLAFYPSE
+217 DWDNMLAFYPSD

-237 AAATLAYQFGVS
+237 AAATLAYHFGVS

-271 TYFGYDNGVT
+271 TYFGYDKATT
-281 MRRRNFYSGAEWLDI
+281 MRRRNFYSATEWLEL
-296 IKNELDHNRPVYYG
+296 IKHELDNNRPVYYG
-310 ATSDNGLG
+310 ATSDSGLG

-382 ATTFDRPLYGLLG
+382 TTDFDRPLYGLLS
-395 LMCSDYGREFT
+395 LKCSDYGSDFT
-406 LMASINNYDVTPF
+406 LMSSVNNYDVTPF

-431 QIMDVLKTDGESTH
+431 QIIDILKTDGESTH

-461 RNIPTTVSEGIA
+461 RDIPTTVSEGIA
-473 DGKCEV
+473 DGACEV
-479 RLAFKEAN
+479 RLAFKEAD
-487 EERWQILRHE
+487 EDRWQFLRHE
-497 NRERGYVEANIVNG
+497 NRERGYVAANIVDG
-511 VLVLDEDAEPVPD
+511 VLDLDEDAAPVPD
-524 VTVVGPITS
+524 VTVVGQIQN
-533 DGEIYAN
+533 DGDIFAG
-540 GSALFNVTL
+540 GSALFSVTL
-549 KNNSSNF
+549 QNNSSNF
-556 NLKNVVVRFRSK
+556 NLKNVVVRFCSK
-568 TDATKVWDY
+568 DDASKVWDY

-590 VKLLVNLAE
+590 VKLLVNLAD
-599 DMPAGDYDIILF
+599 DMPSGDYDIILF

-621 QTSSEP
+621 QTTPEVVSL
-627 ASVTVL
+627 TVL
-633 PAATVPVM
+633 PAVSVPVM
-641 RQTQKMGLVIGTTDG
+641 RQTQNLGLVIGATDG
-656 LVRQGDDIMFKVTA
+656 LVRQGDDIMLKVTA
-670 RNYGAAGNVGVILW
+670 RNYGAAGNVSVILW
-684 MENVDKPEETYLFLQ
+684 MENMDNPEQTYLFLQ
-699 ENVTVEKGEEVTV
+699 GNVTVDKGKEVTV

-737 ETADANAAGF
+737 ETPDINAAGF
-747 DNTLEVHE
+747 NNTLTVHE
-755 NNTDIML
+755 NNKDIML
-762 EAVSLDMPDVLYTEE
+762 EAVSIDMPDVLYTEE
-777 KAPCKI
+777 KSPCKI
-783 VLRAPQ
+783 VLRAPET
-789 DFSGMVYMRL
+789 FSGTVYLRL
-799 RQYTNTNGEIAQMS
+799 RQYTNTNGEIVSMT
-813 SVKMKAGETK
+813 SVKMEAGETK
-823 ELSFDYKPR
+823 EIAFDYKPR
-832 VEPQRYMLLV
+832 VEPERYMLLV

-872 SSVGAQNDNANVYY
+872 SSVDAQNDNANVYY

-918 KASMT
+918 KSSMT
-923 GGWFAVDVQPGV
+923 GGWFAVDLQPGV

-950 IVIK
+950 IMIK

>member
-1 MKRYNLLWVL
+1 MKRYNLLWIL
-11 CLFSFLYVGAKPIT
+11 SLLSFLYVGARPIT

-43 SASLTCLPRK
+43 SASLACLPHK
-53 SAVKGG
+53 SAVKGSSG
-59 TNDVAPYYIFNVGKN
+59 DVAPYYIFNIGN
-74 EGFVIVSGDD
+74 REGFVIVSGDD

-89 LGYSDKGE
+89 LGYSDRGE
-97 LDPNNIPSNMAE
+97 LDLDNMPANMAE

-115 LYVENCAKKDS
+115 LYVESCAKRES
-126 SAKPAYTNTGNGTVV
+126 SAVATSRTGSGTVV

-147 DILWGQDFPFNEM
+147 DIMWGQDFPFNEM

-165 SDGQTKHYYVGCVA
+165 SGGQNLHYYVGCVA

-186 RYYRYPQQGTGSK
+186 RYYRYPQHGTGSK
-199 SYVFNGQTLSADF
+199 SYVFKGQTLSADF

-217 DWDNMLAFYPSE
+217 DWDNMLAFYPSD

-237 AAATLAYQFGVS
+237 AAATLAYHFGVS

-271 TYFGYDNGVT
+271 TYFGYDKATT
-281 MRRRNFYSGAEWLDI
+281 MRRRNFYSATEWLEL
-296 IKNELDHNRPVYYG
+296 IKHELDNNRPVYYG
-310 ATSDNGLG
+310 ATSDSGLG

-382 ATTFDRPLYGLLG
+382 TTDFDRPLYGLLS
-395 LMCSDYGREFT
+395 LKCSDYGSDFT
-406 LMASINNYDVTPF
+406 LMSSVNNYDVTPF

-426 VTRDG
+426 VTRNG
-431 QIMDVLKTDGESTH
+431 QIIDILKTDGESTH

-461 RNIPTTVSEGIA
+461 RDIPTTVSEGIA
-473 DGKCEV
+473 DGACEV
-479 RLAFKEAN
+479 RLAFKEAD
-487 EERWQILRHE
+487 EDRWQFLRHE
-497 NRERGYVEANIVNG
+497 NRERGYVAANIVDG
-511 VLVLDEDAEPVPD
+511 VLDLDEDAAPVPD
-524 VTVVGPITS
+524 VTVVGQIQN
-533 DGEIYAN
+533 DGDIFAG
-540 GSALFNVTL
+540 GSALFSVTL
-549 KNNSSNF
+549 QNNSSNF

-568 TDATKVWDY
+568 DDASKVWDY

-590 VKLLVNLAE
+590 VKLLVNLAD
-599 DMPAGDYDIILF
+599 DMPSGDYDIILF

-621 QTSSEP
+621 QTTPEV
-627 ASVTVL
+627 ASLTVL
-633 PAATVPVM
+633 PAVSVPVM
-641 RQTQKMGLVIGTTDG
+641 RQTQNLGLVIGATDG
-656 LVRQGDDIMFKVTA
+656 LVRQGDDIMLKVTA
-670 RNYGAAGNVGVILW
+670 RNYGAAGNVSVILW
-684 MENVDKPEETYLFLQ
+684 MENMDNPEQTYLFLQ
-699 ENVTVEKGEEVTV
+699 GNVTVDKGKEVTV

-737 ETADANAAGF
+737 ETPDVNAAGF
-747 DNTLEVHE
+747 DNTLTVHE
-755 NNTDIML
+755 NNKDIML
-762 EAVSLDMPDVLYTEE
+762 EAVSLDMPDLLYTEE
-777 KAPCKI
+777 KSPCKI
-783 VLRAPQ
+783 VLRAPET
-789 DFSGMVYMRL
+789 FSGTVYLRL
-799 RQYTNTNGEIAQMS
+799 RQYTNTNGEIVSMS
-813 SVKMKAGETK
+813 SVKMEAGETK
-823 ELSFDYKPR
+823 EIAFDYKPR
-832 VEPQRYMLLV
+832 VEPERYMLLV

-848 VTGTVAS
+848 VTGTVGS
-855 YHNCY
+855 YSNCY
-860 KLVEVKSGTSGI
+860 KLLEVRSGTSGI
-872 SSVGAQNDNANVYY
+872 SSADTQAGDVNVYY

-898 STLLKTELIAANG
+898 SSMLKTELIATNG
-911 ALVTSCD
+911 SLAASCD
-918 KASMT
+918 KASMA
-923 GGWFAVDVQPGV
+923 GGWFAADVQSGV

-942 DKGVSVRK
+942 NNGVSVRK
-950 IVIK
+950 IMIK

>member
-1 MKRYNLLWVL
+1 MKRYNLLWIL
-11 CLFSFLYVGAKPIT
+11 SLLSFLYVGARPIT

-43 SASLTCLPRK
+43 SASLACLPHK
-53 SAVKGG
+53 SAVKGSSG
-59 TNDVAPYYIFNVGKN
+59 DVAPYYIFNIGN
-74 EGFVIVSGDD
+74 REGFVIVSGDD

-89 LGYSDKGE
+89 LGYSDRGE
-97 LDPNNIPSNMAE
+97 LDLDNMPANMVE

-115 LYVENCAKKDS
+115 LYVENCAKRES
-126 SAKPAYTNTGNGTVV
+126 SIVGTSRTGSGTVV

-147 DILWGQDFPFNEM
+147 DIMWGQDFPFNEM

-165 SDGQTKHYYVGCVA
+165 SGGQDLHYYVGCVA

-199 SYVFNGQTLSADF
+199 SYVFKGQTLSADF

-217 DWDNMLAFYPSE
+217 DWDNMLAFYPSD

-237 AAATLAYQFGVS
+237 AAATLAYHFGVS

-271 TYFGYDNGVT
+271 TYFGYDKATT
-281 MRRRNFYSGAEWLDI
+281 MRRRNFYSATEWLEL
-296 IKNELDHNRPVYYG
+296 IKHELDNNRPVYYG
-310 ATSDNGLG
+310 ATSDSGLG

-382 ATTFDRPLYGLLG
+382 TTDFDRPLYGLLS
-395 LMCSDYGREFT
+395 LKCSDYGSDFT
-406 LMASINNYDVTPF
+406 LMSSVNNYDVTPF

-431 QIMDVLKTDGESTH
+431 QIIDILKTDGESTH

-461 RNIPTTVSEGIA
+461 RDIPTTVSEGIA
-473 DGKCEV
+473 DGACEV
-479 RLAFKEAN
+479 RLAFKEAD
-487 EERWQILRHE
+487 EDRWQFLRHE
-497 NRERGYVEANIVNG
+497 NRERGYVAANIVDG
-511 VLVLDEDAEPVPD
+511 VLDLDEDAAPVPD
-524 VTVVGPITS
+524 VTVVGQIQN
-533 DGEIYAN
+533 DGDIFAG
-540 GSALFNVTL
+540 GSALFSVTL
-549 KNNSSNF
+549 QNNSSNF

-568 TDATKVWDY
+568 DDASKVWDY

-590 VKLLVNLAE
+590 VKLLVNLAD
-599 DMPAGDYDIILF
+599 DMPSGDYDIILF

-621 QTSSEP
+621 QTTPEV
-627 ASVTVL
+627 ASLTVL
-633 PAATVPVM
+633 PAVSVPVM
-641 RQTQKMGLVIGTTDG
+641 RQTQNLGLVIGATDG
-656 LVRQGDDIMFKVTA
+656 LVRQGDDIMLKVTA
-670 RNYGAAGNVGVILW
+670 RNYGAAGNVSVILW
-684 MENVDKPEETYLFLQ
+684 MENMDNPEQTYLFLQ
-699 ENVTVEKGEEVTV
+699 GNVTVDKGKEVTV

-737 ETADANAAGF
+737 ETPDVNAAGF
-747 DNTLEVHE
+747 DNTLTVHE
-755 NNTDIML
+755 NNKDIML

-777 KAPCKI
+777 KSPCKI
-783 VLRAPQ
+783 VLRAPET
-789 DFSGMVYMRL
+789 FSGTVYLRL
-799 RQYTNTNGEIAQMS
+799 RQYTNTNGEIVSMS
-813 SVKMKAGETK
+813 SVKMEAGETK
-823 ELSFDYKPR
+823 EIAFDYKPR
-832 VEPQRYMLLV
+832 VEPERYMLLV

-872 SSVGAQNDNANVYY
+872 SSVDAQNDNANVYY

-923 GGWFAVDVQPGV
+923 GGWFAADVQSGV

-950 IVIK
+950 IMIK

>member
-59 TNDVAPYYIFNVGKN
+59 TNDIAPYYIFNVGKN

-126 SAKPAYTNTGNGTVV
+126 SAKPAYANTGNGTVV
-141 VEPLLG
+141 VAPLLG

-281 MRRRNFYSGAEWLDI
+281 MRRRNFYSGTEWLDI

-431 QIMDVLKTDGESTH
+431 QIIDVLKTDGESTH

-473 DGKCEV
+473 DGKCEI

-511 VLVLDEDAEPVPD
+511 VLELDEDAEPVPD

-556 NLKNVVVRFRSK
+556 NLKNVIVRFRSK
-568 TDATKVWDY
+568 ADATKVWDY

-684 MENVDKPEETYLFLQ
+684 MQNVDKPEETYLFLQ

-789 DFSGMVYMRL
+789 DFSGMVYLRL

-872 SSVGAQNDNANVYY
+872 SSVDAQNDNANVYY

-892 VDVADG
+892 VDAADG
-898 STLLKTELIAANG
+898 STMLKTELIAVNG
-911 ALVTSCD
+911 AIVTSCD
-918 KASMT
+918 KSSMT
-923 GGWFAVDVQPGV
+923 GGWFAVNVQPGV

>member
-43 SASLTCLPRK
+43 SASLTCLPHK
-53 SAVKGG
+53 SAMKGSSG
-59 TNDVAPYYIFNVGKN
+59 DVAPYYIFNIGN
-74 EGFVIVSGDD
+74 REGFVIVSGDD

-89 LGYSDKGE
+89 LGYSDRGE
-97 LDPNNIPSNMAE
+97 LDLDNMPANMVE

-115 LYVENCAKKDS
+115 LYVESCAKRES
-126 SAKPAYTNTGNGTVV
+126 STVGTSRTGNGTVV

-147 DILWGQDFPFNEM
+147 DIMWGQDFPFNEM

-165 SDGQTKHYYVGCVA
+165 SGGQNLHYYVGCVA

-199 SYVFNGQTLSADF
+199 SYVFKGQTLSADF

-217 DWDNMLAFYPSE
+217 DWDNMLVFYPSD

-237 AAATLAYQFGVS
+237 AAATLAYHFGVS

-271 TYFGYDNGVT
+271 TYFGYDKATT
-281 MRRRNFYSGAEWLDI
+281 MRRRNFYSATEWLEL
-296 IKNELDHNRPVYYG
+296 IKHELDNNRPVYYG
-310 ATSDNGLG
+310 ATSDSGLG

-382 ATTFDRPLYGLLG
+382 TTDFDRPLYGLLS
-395 LMCSDYGREFT
+395 LKCSDYGSDFT
-406 LMASINNYDVTPF
+406 LMSSVNNYDVTPF

-426 VTRDG
+426 VTRNG
-431 QIMDVLKTDGESTH
+431 QIIDILKTDGESTH

-461 RNIPTTVSEGIA
+461 RDIPTTVSEGIA
-473 DGKCEV
+473 DGACEV
-479 RLAFKEAN
+479 RLAFKEAD
-487 EERWQILRHE
+487 EDRWQFLRHE
-497 NRERGYVEANIVNG
+497 NRERGYVAANIVDG
-511 VLVLDEDAEPVPD
+511 VLDLDEDAAPVPD
-524 VTVVGPITS
+524 VTVVGQIQN
-533 DGEIYAN
+533 DGDIFAG
-540 GSALFNVTL
+540 GSALFSVTL
-549 KNNSSNF
+549 QNNSSNF
-556 NLKNVVVRFRSK
+556 NLKNVVVRFCSK
-568 TDATKVWDY
+568 DDASKVWDY

-590 VKLLVNLAE
+590 VKLLVNLAD
-599 DMPAGDYDIILF
+599 DMPSGDYDIILF

-621 QTSSEP
+621 QTTPEV
-627 ASVTVL
+627 ASLTVL
-633 PAATVPVM
+633 PAVSVPVM
-641 RQTQKMGLVIGTTDG
+641 RQTQNLGLVIGATDG
-656 LVRQGDDIMFKVTA
+656 LVRQGDDIMLKVTA
-670 RNYGAAGNVGVILW
+670 RNYGAAGNVSVILW
-684 MENVDKPEETYLFLQ
+684 MENMDNPEQTYLFLQ
-699 ENVTVEKGEEVTV
+699 GNVTVDKGKEVTV

-737 ETADANAAGF
+737 ETPDINTDGF
-747 DNTLEVHE
+747 NNTLTVHE
-755 NNTDIML
+755 NNKDIML
-762 EAVSLDMPDVLYTEE
+762 EAVSIDMPDVLYTEE
-777 KAPCKI
+777 KSPCK
-783 VLRAPQ
+783 VVFRAPEA
-789 DFSGMVYMRL
+789 FNGTVYLRL
-799 RQYTNTNGEIAQMS
+799 RQYTNTNGEIASMS
-813 SVKMKAGETK
+813 NVKIEAGGTK
-823 ELSFDYKPR
+823 EIAFDYKPR
-832 VEPQRYMLLV
+832 VEPQRYMV
-842 EAKQGG
+842 VIDAKQGG
-848 VTGTVAS
+848 VTGTVGS
-855 YHNCY
+855 YDNCY
-860 KLVEVKSGTSGI
+860 KLLEVKSGTSGI
-872 SSVGAQNDNANVYY
+872 SSADTQDGDVNVYY

-898 STLLKTELIAANG
+898 SSMLKTELIAANG
-911 ALVTSCD
+911 ALVASCD

-923 GGWFAVDVQPGV
+923 GGWFAVNLQPGI

-942 DKGVSVRK
+942 DNGVSVRK
-950 IVIK
+950 IMIK

>member
-1 MKRYNLLWVL
+1 MKRYNLLWIL
-11 CLFSFLYVGAKPIT
+11 SLLSFLYVGARPIT

-43 SASLTCLPRK
+43 SASLACLPHK
-53 SAVKGG
+53 SAVKGSSG
-59 TNDVAPYYIFNVGKN
+59 DVAPYYIFNIGN
-74 EGFVIVSGDD
+74 REGFVIVSGDD

-89 LGYSDKGE
+89 LGYSDRGE
-97 LDPNNIPSNMAE
+97 LDLDNMPANMVE

-115 LYVENCAKKDS
+115 LYVESCAKRES
-126 SAKPAYTNTGNGTVV
+126 SAVGTSRTGNGTVV

-147 DILWGQDFPFNEM
+147 DIMWGQDFPFNEM

-165 SDGQTKHYYVGCVA
+165 SGGQNLHYYVGCVA

-199 SYVFNGQTLSADF
+199 SYVFKGQTLSADF

-217 DWDNMLAFYPSE
+217 DWDNMLAFYPSD

-237 AAATLAYQFGVS
+237 AAATLAYHFGVS

-271 TYFGYDNGVT
+271 TYFGYDKATT
-281 MRRRNFYSGAEWLDI
+281 MRRRNFYSATEWLEL
-296 IKNELDHNRPVYYG
+296 IKHELDNNRPVYYG
-310 ATSDNGLG
+310 ATSDSGLG

-382 ATTFDRPLYGLLG
+382 TTDFDRPLYGLLS
-395 LMCSDYGREFT
+395 LKCSDYGSDFT
-406 LMASINNYDVTPF
+406 LMSSVNNYDVTPF

-426 VTRDG
+426 VTRNG
-431 QIMDVLKTDGESTH
+431 QIIDILKTDGESTH

-461 RNIPTTVSEGIA
+461 RDIPTTVSEGIA
-473 DGKCEV
+473 DGACEV
-479 RLAFKEAN
+479 RLAFKEAD
-487 EERWQILRHE
+487 EDRWQFLRHE
-497 NRERGYVEANIVNG
+497 NRERGYVAANIVDG
-511 VLVLDEDAEPVPD
+511 VLDLDEDAAPVPD
-524 VTVVGPITS
+524 VTVVGQIQN
-533 DGEIYAN
+533 DGDIFAG
-540 GSALFNVTL
+540 GSALFSVTL
-549 KNNSSNF
+549 QNNSSNF

-568 TDATKVWDY
+568 DDASKVWDY

-590 VKLLVNLAE
+590 VKLLVNLAD
-599 DMPAGDYDIILF
+599 DMPSGDYDIILF

-621 QTSSEP
+621 QTTPEV
-627 ASVTVL
+627 ASLTVL
-633 PAATVPVM
+633 PAVSVPVM
-641 RQTQKMGLVIGTTDG
+641 RQTQNLGLVIGATDG
-656 LVRQGDDIMFKVTA
+656 LVRQGDDIMLKVTA
-670 RNYGAAGNVGVILW
+670 RNYGAAGNVSVILW
-684 MENVDKPEETYLFLQ
+684 MENMDNPEQTYMFLQGNVAVDKG
-699 ENVTVEKGEEVTV
+699 KEVTV

-737 ETADANAAGF
+737 ETPDVNAAGF
-747 DNTLEVHE
+747 DNTLTVHE
-755 NNTDIML
+755 NNKDIML

-777 KAPCKI
+777 KSPCKI
-783 VLRAPQ
+783 VLRAPET
-789 DFSGMVYMRL
+789 FSGTVYLRL
-799 RQYTNTNGEIAQMS
+799 RQYTNTNGEIVSMS
-813 SVKMKAGETK
+813 SVKMEAGETK
-823 ELSFDYKPR
+823 EIAFDYKPR
-832 VEPQRYMLLV
+832 VEPERYMLLV

-860 KLVEVKSGTSGI
+860 KLVEVKNGTSDI
-872 SSVGAQNDNANVYY
+872 SSVDAQNDNANVYY

-898 STLLKTELIAANG
+898 SSLLKTELIAANG

-950 IVIK
+950 IMIK

>member
-1 MKRYNLLWVL
+1 MKRYNLLWIL
-11 CLFSFLYVGAKPIT
+11 SLLSFLYVGARPIT

-43 SASLTCLPRK
+43 SASLACLPHK
-53 SAVKGG
+53 SAVKGSSG
-59 TNDVAPYYIFNVGKN
+59 DVAPYYIFNIGN
-74 EGFVIVSGDD
+74 REGFVIVSGDD

-89 LGYSDKGE
+89 LGYSDRGE
-97 LDPNNIPSNMAE
+97 LDLDNMPANMVE

-115 LYVENCAKKDS
+115 LYVENCAKRES
-126 SAKPAYTNTGNGTVV
+126 STVGTSRTGSGTVV

-147 DILWGQDFPFNEM
+147 DIMWGQDFPFNEM

-165 SDGQTKHYYVGCVA
+165 SGGQNLHYYVGCVA

-199 SYVFNGQTLSADF
+199 SYVFKGQTLSADF

-217 DWDNMLAFYPSE
+217 DWDNMLAFYPSD

-237 AAATLAYQFGVS
+237 AAATLAYHFGVS

-271 TYFGYDNGVT
+271 TYFGYDKATT
-281 MRRRNFYSGAEWLDI
+281 MRRRNFYSATEWLEL
-296 IKNELDHNRPVYYG
+296 IKHELDNNRPVYYG
-310 ATSDNGLG
+310 ATSDSGLG

-382 ATTFDRPLYGLLG
+382 TTDFDRPLYGLLS
-395 LMCSDYGREFT
+395 LKCSDYGSDFT
-406 LMASINNYDVTPF
+406 LMSSVNNYDVTPF

-426 VTRDG
+426 VTRNG
-431 QIMDVLKTDGESTH
+431 QIIDILKTDGESTH

-461 RNIPTTVSEGIA
+461 RDIPTTVSEGIA
-473 DGKCEV
+473 DGACEV
-479 RLAFKEAN
+479 RLAFKEAD
-487 EERWQILRHE
+487 EDRWQFLRHE
-497 NRERGYVEANIVNG
+497 NRERGYVAANIVDG
-511 VLVLDEDAEPVPD
+511 VLDLDEDAALVPD
-524 VTVVGPITS
+524 VTVVGQIQN
-533 DGEIYAN
+533 DGDIFAG
-540 GSALFNVTL
+540 GSALFSVTL
-549 KNNSSNF
+549 QNNSSNF

-568 TDATKVWDY
+568 ADATKVWDY
-577 ENTVNIYD
+577 ENIVNIYD

-590 VKLLVNLAE
+590 VKLLVNLAD
-599 DMPAGDYDIILF
+599 DMPSGDYDIILF

-621 QTSSEP
+621 QTTPEV
-627 ASVTVL
+627 ASLTVL
-633 PAATVPVM
+633 PAVSVPVM
-641 RQTQKMGLVIGTTDG
+641 RQTQNLGLVIGATDG
-656 LVRQGDDIMFKVTA
+656 LVRQGDDIMLKVTA
-670 RNYGAAGNVGVILW
+670 RNYGAAGNVSVILW
-684 MENVDKPEETYLFLQ
+684 MENMDNPEQTYMFLQGNVAVDKG
-699 ENVTVEKGEEVTV
+699 KEVTV

-737 ETADANAAGF
+737 ETPDVNAAGF
-747 DNTLEVHE
+747 DNTLTVHE
-755 NNTDIML
+755 NNKVIML

-777 KAPCKI
+777 KSPCKI
-783 VLRAPQ
+783 VLRAPET
-789 DFSGMVYMRL
+789 FSGTVYLRL
-799 RQYTNTNGEIAQMS
+799 RQYTNTNGEIVSMS
-813 SVKMKAGETK
+813 SVKMEAGETK
-823 ELSFDYKPR
+823 EIAFDYKPR
-832 VEPQRYMLLV
+832 VEPERYMLLV

-848 VTGTVAS
+848 VTGTVGS
-855 YHNCY
+855 YSNCY
-860 KLVEVKSGTSGI
+860 KLLEVRSGTSGI
-872 SSVGAQNDNANVYY
+872 SSADTQAGDVNVYY
-886 KDGRVY
+886 KAGRVY

-898 STLLKTELIAANG
+898 SSMLKTELIATNG
-911 ALVTSCD
+911 SLAASCD
-918 KASMT
+918 KASMA
-923 GGWFAVDVQPGV
+923 GGWFAADVQSGV

-950 IVIK
+950 IMIK

>member
-1 MKRYNLLWVL
+1 MKRYNLLWIL
-11 CLFSFLYVGAKPIT
+11 CLLSFLYVGARPIT

-43 SASLTCLPRK
+43 SASLACLPHK
-53 SAVKGG
+53 SVVKGSSG
-59 TNDVAPYYIFNVGKN
+59 DVSPYYIFNIGN
-74 EGFVIVSGDD
+74 REGFVIVSGDD

-89 LGYSDKGE
+89 LGYSDRGE
-97 LDPNNIPSNMAE
+97 LDLDNMPANMAE

-115 LYVENCAKKDS
+115 LYVESCAKRES
-126 SAKPAYTNTGNGTVV
+126 SAVGTSRTGSGTVV

-147 DILWGQDFPFNEM
+147 DIMWGQDFPFNEM

-165 SDGQTKHYYVGCVA
+165 SGGQNLHYYVGCVA

-199 SYVFNGQTLSADF
+199 SYVFKGQTLSADF

-217 DWDNMLAFYPSE
+217 DWDNMLAFYPSD
-229 GVSQEQID
+229 GVSQTQID
-237 AAATLAYQFGVS
+237 AAATLAYHFGVS

-271 TYFGYDNGVT
+271 TYFGYDKATT
-281 MRRRNFYSGAEWLDI
+281 MRRRNFYSATEWLEL
-296 IKNELDHNRPVYYG
+296 IKHELDNNRPVYYG
-310 ATSDNGLG
+310 ATSDSGLG

-382 ATTFDRPLYGLLG
+382 TTDFDRPLYGLLS
-395 LMCSDYGREFT
+395 LKCSDYGSDFT
-406 LMASINNYDVTPF
+406 LMSSVNNYDVTPF

-431 QIMDVLKTDGESTH
+431 QIIDILKTDGESTH

-461 RNIPTTVSEGIA
+461 RDIPTTVSEGIA
-473 DGKCEV
+473 DGACEV
-479 RLAFKEAN
+479 RLAFKEAD
-487 EERWQILRHE
+487 EDRWQFLRHE
-497 NRERGYVEANIVNG
+497 NRERGYVAANIVDG
-511 VLVLDEDAEPVPD
+511 VLDLDEDAAPVPD
-524 VTVVGPITS
+524 VTVIGQIQN
-533 DGEIYAN
+533 DGDIFAG
-540 GSALFNVTL
+540 GSALFSVTL
-549 KNNSSNF
+549 QNNSSNF

-568 TDATKVWDY
+568 DDASKVWDY

-590 VKLLVNLAE
+590 VKLLVNLAD
-599 DMPAGDYDIILF
+599 DMPSGDYDIILY

-621 QTSSEP
+621 QTTPEV

-633 PAATVPVM
+633 PAVSVPVM
-641 RQTQKMGLVIGTTDG
+641 RQTQNLGLVIGTTDG
-656 LVRQGDDIMFKVTA
+656 LVRQGDDIMLKVTA
-670 RNYGAAGNVGVILW
+670 RNYGAAGNVSVILW
-684 MENVDKPEETYLFLQ
+684 MENMDNPEQTYLFLQ
-699 ENVTVEKGEEVTV
+699 GNVTVDKGKEVTV

-737 ETADANAAGF
+737 ETPDINAAGF
-747 DNTLEVHE
+747 NNTLTVHE
-755 NNTDIML
+755 NNKDIML
-762 EAVSLDMPDVLYTEE
+762 EAVSIDMPDVLYTEE
-777 KAPCKI
+777 KSPCKI
-783 VLRAPQ
+783 VLRAPET
-789 DFSGMVYMRL
+789 FSGTVYLRL
-799 RQYTNTNGEIAQMS
+799 RQYTNTNGEIVSMT
-813 SVKMKAGETK
+813 SVKMEAGETK
-823 ELSFDYKPR
+823 EIAFDYKPR
-832 VEPQRYMLLV
+832 VEPERYMLLV

-872 SSVGAQNDNANVYY
+872 SSVDAQNDNANVYY

-918 KASMT
+918 KSSMT
-923 GGWFAVDVQPGV
+923 GGWFAVDLQPGV

-950 IVIK
+950 IMIK

>member
-1 MKRYNLLWVL
+1 MKRYNLLWIL
-11 CLFSFLYVGAKPIT
+11 SLLSFLYVGARPIK

-43 SASLTCLPRK
+43 SASLACLPHK
-53 SAVKGG
+53 SAMKGSSG
-59 TNDVAPYYIFNVGKN
+59 DVAPYYIFNIGN
-74 EGFVIVSGDD
+74 REGFVIVSGDD

-89 LGYSDKGE
+89 LGYSDRGE
-97 LDPNNIPSNMAE
+97 LDLDNMPANMAE

-115 LYVENCAKKDS
+115 LYVESCAKRES
-126 SAKPAYTNTGNGTVV
+126 SAVGTLRTGNGTVV

-147 DILWGQDFPFNEM
+147 DIMWGQDFPFNEM

-165 SDGQTKHYYVGCVA
+165 SGGQNLHYYVGCVA

-199 SYVFNGQTLSADF
+199 SYVFKGQTLSADF

-217 DWDNMLAFYPSE
+217 DWDNMLAFYPSD

-237 AAATLAYQFGVS
+237 AAATLAYHFGVS

-271 TYFGYDNGVT
+271 TYFGYDKATT
-281 MRRRNFYSGAEWLDI
+281 MRRRNFYSATEWLEL
-296 IKNELDHNRPVYYG
+296 IKHELDNNRPVYYG
-310 ATSDNGLG
+310 ATSDSGLG

-382 ATTFDRPLYGLLG
+382 TTDFDRPLYGLLS
-395 LMCSDYGREFT
+395 LKCSDYGSDFT
-406 LMASINNYDVTPF
+406 LMSSVNNYDVTPF

-431 QIMDVLKTDGESTH
+431 QIIDILKTDGESTH

-461 RNIPTTVSEGIA
+461 RDIPTTVSEGIA
-473 DGKCEV
+473 DGACEV
-479 RLAFKEAN
+479 RLAFKEAD
-487 EERWQILRHE
+487 EDRWQFLRHE
-497 NRERGYVEANIVNG
+497 NRERGYVAANIVDG
-511 VLVLDEDAEPVPD
+511 VLDLDEDAAPVPD
-524 VTVVGPITS
+524 VTVVGQIQN
-533 DGEIYAN
+533 DGDIFAG
-540 GSALFNVTL
+540 GSALFSVTL
-549 KNNSSNF
+549 QNNSSNF

-568 TDATKVWDY
+568 DDASKVWDY

-590 VKLLVNLAE
+590 VKLLVNLAD
-599 DMPAGDYDIILF
+599 DMPSGDYDIILF

-621 QTSSEP
+621 QTTPEV
-627 ASVTVL
+627 ASLTVL
-633 PAATVPVM
+633 PAVSVPVM
-641 RQTQKMGLVIGTTDG
+641 RQTQNLGLVIGATDG
-656 LVRQGDDIMFKVTA
+656 LVRQGDDIMLKVTA
-670 RNYGAAGNVGVILW
+670 RNYGAAGNVSVILW
-684 MENVDKPEETYLFLQ
+684 MENMDNPEQTYMFLQGNVAVDKG
-699 ENVTVEKGEEVTV
+699 KEVTV

-737 ETADANAAGF
+737 ETPDVNAAGF
-747 DNTLEVHE
+747 DNTLTVHE
-755 NNTDIML
+755 NNKDIML

-777 KAPCKI
+777 KSPCK
-783 VLRAPQ
+783 VVFRAPEA
-789 DFSGMVYMRL
+789 FNGTVYLRL
-799 RQYTNTNGEIAQMS
+799 RQYTNTNGEIASMS
-813 SVKMKAGETK
+813 NVKIEAGETK
-823 ELSFDYKPR
+823 EIAFDYKPR
-832 VEPQRYMLLV
+832 VEPQRYMV
-842 EAKQGG
+842 VIDAKQGG
-848 VTGTVAS
+848 VTGTVGS
-855 YHNCY
+855 YSNCY
-860 KLVEVKSGTSGI
+860 KLLEVKSGTSGI
-872 SSVGAQNDNANVYY
+872 SSADTQDGDVNVYY

-898 STLLKTELIAANG
+898 SSLLKTELIAANG

-950 IVIK
+950 IMIK

>member
-1 MKRYNLLWVL
+1 MKRYNLLWIL
-11 CLFSFLYVGAKPIT
+11 CLLSFLYVGARPIT

-43 SASLTCLPRK
+43 SASLACLPHK
-53 SAVKGG
+53 SAVKGSSG
-59 TNDVAPYYIFNVGKN
+59 DVAPYYIFNIGN
-74 EGFVIVSGDD
+74 REGFVIVSGDD

-89 LGYSDKGE
+89 LGYSDRGE
-97 LDPNNIPSNMAE
+97 LDLDNMPANMVE

-115 LYVENCAKKDS
+115 LYVENCAKRES
-126 SAKPAYTNTGNGTVV
+126 SIVGTSRTGSGTVV

-147 DILWGQDFPFNEM
+147 DIMWGQDFPFNEM

-165 SDGQTKHYYVGCVA
+165 SGGQDLHYYVGCVA

-199 SYVFNGQTLSADF
+199 SYVFKGQTLSADF

-217 DWDNMLAFYPSE
+217 DWDNMLAFYPSD

-237 AAATLAYQFGVS
+237 AAATLAYHFGVS

-271 TYFGYDNGVT
+271 TYFGYDKATT
-281 MRRRNFYSGAEWLDI
+281 MRRRNFYSATEWLEL
-296 IKNELDHNRPVYYG
+296 IKHELDNNRPVYYG
-310 ATSDNGLG
+310 ATSDSGLG

-382 ATTFDRPLYGLLG
+382 TTDFDRPLYGLLS
-395 LMCSDYGREFT
+395 LKCSDYGSDFT
-406 LMASINNYDVTPF
+406 LMSSVNNYDVTPF

-431 QIMDVLKTDGESTH
+431 QIIDILKTDGESTH

-461 RNIPTTVSEGIA
+461 RDIPTTVSEGIA
-473 DGKCEV
+473 DGACEV
-479 RLAFKEAN
+479 RLAFKEAD
-487 EERWQILRHE
+487 EDRWQFLRHE
-497 NRERGYVEANIVNG
+497 NRERGYVAANIVEG
-511 VLVLDEDAEPVPD
+511 VLDLDEDAAPVPD
-524 VTVVGPITS
+524 VTVVGQIQN
-533 DGEIYAN
+533 DGDIFAG
-540 GSALFNVTL
+540 GSALFSVTL
-549 KNNSSNF
+549 QNNSSNF

-568 TDATKVWDY
+568 DDASKVWDY

-590 VKLLVNLAE
+590 VKLLVNLAD
-599 DMPAGDYDIILF
+599 DMPSGDYDIILF

-621 QTSSEP
+621 QTTPEV
-627 ASVTVL
+627 ASLTVL
-633 PAATVPVM
+633 PAVSVPVM
-641 RQTQKMGLVIGTTDG
+641 RQTQNLGLVFGATDG
-656 LVRQGDDIMFKVTA
+656 LVRQGDDIMLKVTA
-670 RNYGAAGNVGVILW
+670 RNYGAAGNVSVILW
-684 MENVDKPEETYLFLQ
+684 MENMDNPEQTYLFLQ
-699 ENVTVEKGEEVTV
+699 GNVAVDKGKEVTV

-737 ETADANAAGF
+737 ETPDVNAAGF
-747 DNTLEVHE
+747 DNTLTVHE
-755 NNTDIML
+755 NNKDIML
-762 EAVSLDMPDVLYTEE
+762 EAVSLDMPDLLYTEE
-777 KAPCKI
+777 KSPCKI
-783 VLRAPQ
+783 VLRAPET
-789 DFSGMVYMRL
+789 FSGTVYLRL
-799 RQYTNTNGEIAQMS
+799 RQYTNTNGEIVSMS
-813 SVKMKAGETK
+813 SVKMEAGETK
-823 ELSFDYKPR
+823 EIAFDYKPR
-832 VEPQRYMLLV
+832 VEPERYMLLV

-848 VTGTVAS
+848 VTGTVGS
-855 YHNCY
+855 YSNCY
-860 KLVEVKSGTSGI
+860 KLLEVRSGTSGI
-872 SSVGAQNDNANVYY
+872 SSADTQAGDVNVYY

-898 STLLKTELIAANG
+898 SSMLKTELIATNG
-911 ALVTSCD
+911 SLAASCD
-918 KASMT
+918 KASMA
-923 GGWFAVDVQPGV
+923 GGWFAADVQSGV

-950 IVIK
+950 IMIK

>member
-1 MKRYNLLWVL
+1 MKRYNLLWIL
-11 CLFSFLYVGAKPIT
+11 CLLSFLYVGARPIT

-43 SASLTCLPRK
+43 SASLACLPHK
-53 SAVKGG
+53 SAVKGSSG
-59 TNDVAPYYIFNVGKN
+59 DVAPYYIFNIGN
-74 EGFVIVSGDD
+74 REGFVIVSGDD

-89 LGYSDKGE
+89 LGYSDRGE
-97 LDPNNIPSNMAE
+97 LDLDNMPANMVE

-115 LYVENCAKKDS
+115 LYVESCAKRES
-126 SAKPAYTNTGNGTVV
+126 SAVGTSRTGSGTVV

-147 DILWGQDFPFNEM
+147 DIMWGQDFPFNEM

-165 SDGQTKHYYVGCVA
+165 SGGQNLHYYVGCVA

-199 SYVFNGQTLSADF
+199 SYVFKGQTLSADF

-217 DWDNMLAFYPSE
+217 DWDNMLAFYPSD

-237 AAATLAYQFGVS
+237 AAATLAYHFGVS

-271 TYFGYDNGVT
+271 TYFGYDKATT
-281 MRRRNFYSGAEWLDI
+281 MRRRNFYSATEWLEL
-296 IKNELDHNRPVYYG
+296 IKHELDNNRPVYYG
-310 ATSDNGLG
+310 ATSDSGLG

-382 ATTFDRPLYGLLG
+382 TTDFDRPLYGLLS
-395 LMCSDYGREFT
+395 LKCSDYGSDFT
-406 LMASINNYDVTPF
+406 LMSSVNNYDVTPF

-431 QIMDVLKTDGESTH
+431 QIIDILKTDGESTH

-461 RNIPTTVSEGIA
+461 RDIPTTVSEGIA
-473 DGKCEV
+473 DGACEV
-479 RLAFKEAN
+479 RLAFKEAD
-487 EERWQILRHE
+487 EDRWQFLRHE
-497 NRERGYVEANIVNG
+497 NRERGYVAANIVDG
-511 VLVLDEDAEPVPD
+511 VLDLDEDAAPVPD
-524 VTVVGPITS
+524 VTVVGQIQN
-533 DGEIYAN
+533 DGDIFAG
-540 GSALFNVTL
+540 GSALFSVTL
-549 KNNSSNF
+549 QNNSSNF

-568 TDATKVWDY
+568 DDASKVWDY

-590 VKLLVNLAE
+590 VKLLVNLAD
-599 DMPAGDYDIILF
+599 DMLSGDYDIILF

-621 QTSSEP
+621 QTTPEV
-627 ASVTVL
+627 ASLTVL
-633 PAATVPVM
+633 PAVSVPVM
-641 RQTQKMGLVIGTTDG
+641 RQTQNLGLVIGATDG
-656 LVRQGDDIMFKVTA
+656 LVRQGDDIMLKVTA
-670 RNYGAAGNVGVILW
+670 RNYGAAGNVSVILW
-684 MENVDKPEETYLFLQ
+684 MENMDNPEQTYLFLQ
-699 ENVTVEKGEEVTV
+699 GNVAVDKGKEVTV

-737 ETADANAAGF
+737 ETPDVNAAGF
-747 DNTLEVHE
+747 DNTLTVHE
-755 NNTDIML
+755 NNKDIML

-777 KAPCKI
+777 KSPCKI
-783 VLRAPQ
+783 VLRAPET
-789 DFSGMVYMRL
+789 FSGTVYLRL
-799 RQYTNTNGEIAQMS
+799 RQYTNTNGEIVSMS
-813 SVKMKAGETK
+813 SVKMEAGETK
-823 ELSFDYKPR
+823 EIAFDYKPR
-832 VEPQRYMLLV
+832 VEPERYMLLV

-848 VTGTVAS
+848 VTGTVGS
-855 YHNCY
+855 YSNCY
-860 KLVEVKSGTSGI
+860 KLLEVKSGTSGI
-872 SSVGAQNDNANVYY
+872 SSADTQDGDVNVYY

-898 STLLKTELIAANG
+898 SSLLKTELIAANG

-923 GGWFAVDVQPGV
+923 GGWFAVNLQPGI

-942 DKGVSVRK
+942 DNGMSVRK
-950 IVIK
+950 IMIK

>member
-1 MKRYNLLWVL
+1 MKRYNLLWIL
-11 CLFSFLYVGAKPIT
+11 SLLSFLYVGARPIT

-43 SASLTCLPRK
+43 SASLACLPHK
-53 SAVKGG
+53 SAVKGSSG
-59 TNDVAPYYIFNVGKN
+59 DVAPYYIFNIGN
-74 EGFVIVSGDD
+74 REGFVIVSGDD

-89 LGYSDKGE
+89 LGYSDRGE
-97 LDPNNIPSNMAE
+97 LDLDNMPANMVE

-115 LYVENCAKKDS
+115 LYVENCAKRES
-126 SAKPAYTNTGNGTVV
+126 STVGTSRTGSGTVV

-147 DILWGQDFPFNEM
+147 DIMWGQDFPFNEM

-165 SDGQTKHYYVGCVA
+165 SGGQNLHYYVGCVA

-199 SYVFNGQTLSADF
+199 SYVFKGQTLSADF

-217 DWDNMLAFYPSE
+217 DWDNMLAFYPSD

-237 AAATLAYQFGVS
+237 AAATLAYHFGVS

-271 TYFGYDNGVT
+271 TYFGYDKATT
-281 MRRRNFYSGAEWLDI
+281 MRRRNFYSATEWLEL
-296 IKNELDHNRPVYYG
+296 IKHELDNNRPVYYG
-310 ATSDNGLG
+310 ATSDSGLG

-382 ATTFDRPLYGLLG
+382 TTDFDRPLYGLLS
-395 LMCSDYGREFT
+395 LKCSDYGSDFT
-406 LMASINNYDVTPF
+406 LMSSVNNYDVTPF

-431 QIMDVLKTDGESTH
+431 QIIDILKTDGESTH

-461 RNIPTTVSEGIA
+461 RDIPTTVSEGIA
-473 DGKCEV
+473 DGACEV
-479 RLAFKEAN
+479 RLAFKEAD
-487 EERWQILRHE
+487 EDRWQFLRHE
-497 NRERGYVEANIVNG
+497 NRERGYVAANIVDG
-511 VLVLDEDAEPVPD
+511 VLDLDEDAAPVPD
-524 VTVVGPITS
+524 VTVVGQIQN
-533 DGEIYAN
+533 DGDIFAG
-540 GSALFNVTL
+540 GSALFSVTL
-549 KNNSSNF
+549 QNNSSNF

-568 TDATKVWDY
+568 DDASKVWDY

-590 VKLLVNLAE
+590 VKLLVNLAD
-599 DMPAGDYDIILF
+599 DMPSGDYDIILF

-621 QTSSEP
+621 QTTPEV
-627 ASVTVL
+627 ASLTVL
-633 PAATVPVM
+633 PAVSVPVM
-641 RQTQKMGLVIGTTDG
+641 RQTQNLGLVIGATDG
-656 LVRQGDDIMFKVTA
+656 LVRQGDDIMLKVTV
-670 RNYGAAGNVGVILW
+670 RNYGAAGNVSVILW
-684 MENVDKPEETYLFLQ
+684 MENMDNPEQTYLFLQ
-699 ENVTVEKGEEVTV
+699 GNVAVDKGKEVTV

-737 ETADANAAGF
+737 ETPDVNAAGF
-747 DNTLEVHE
+747 DNTLTVHE
-755 NNTDIML
+755 NNKDIML

-777 KAPCKI
+777 KSPCKI
-783 VLRAPQ
+783 VLRAPET
-789 DFSGMVYMRL
+789 FSGTVYLRL
-799 RQYTNTNGEIAQMS
+799 RQYTNTNGEIVSMS
-813 SVKMKAGETK
+813 SVKMEAGETK
-823 ELSFDYKPR
+823 EIAFDYKPR
-832 VEPQRYMLLV
+832 VEPERYMLLV
-842 EAKQGG
+842 ETKQGG

-872 SSVGAQNDNANVYY
+872 SSVDAQNDNANVYY

-898 STLLKTELIAANG
+898 STLLKTELIATNG

-923 GGWFAVDVQPGV
+923 GGWFAVNVQPGV

>member
-1 MKRYNLLWVL
+1 MKRYNLLWIL
-11 CLFSFLYVGAKPIT
+11 SLLSFLYVGARPIT

-43 SASLTCLPRK
+43 SASLACLPHK
-53 SAVKGG
+53 SAVKGSSG
-59 TNDVAPYYIFNVGKN
+59 DVAPYYIFNIGN
-74 EGFVIVSGDD
+74 REGFVIVSGDD

-89 LGYSDKGE
+89 LGYSDRGE
-97 LDPNNIPSNMAE
+97 LDLDNMPANMAE

-115 LYVENCAKKDS
+115 LYVESCAKRES
-126 SAKPAYTNTGNGTVV
+126 SAVGTSRTGNGTVV

-147 DILWGQDFPFNEM
+147 DIMWGQDFPFNEM

-165 SDGQTKHYYVGCVA
+165 SGGQNLHYYVGCVA

-199 SYVFNGQTLSADF
+199 SYVFKGQTLSADF

-217 DWDNMLAFYPSE
+217 DWDNMLAFYPSD

-237 AAATLAYQFGVS
+237 AAATLAYHFGVS

-271 TYFGYDNGVT
+271 TYFGYDKATT
-281 MRRRNFYSGAEWLDI
+281 MRRRNFYSATEWLEL
-296 IKNELDHNRPVYYG
+296 IKHELDNNRPVYYG
-310 ATSDNGLG
+310 ATSDSGLG

-382 ATTFDRPLYGLLG
+382 TTDFDRPLYGLLS
-395 LMCSDYGREFT
+395 LKCSDYGSDFT
-406 LMASINNYDVTPF
+406 LMSSVNNYDVTPF

-431 QIMDVLKTDGESTH
+431 QIIDILKTDGESTH

-461 RNIPTTVSEGIA
+461 RDIPTTVSEGIA
-473 DGKCEV
+473 DGACEV
-479 RLAFKEAN
+479 RLAFKEAD
-487 EERWQILRHE
+487 EDRWQFLRHE
-497 NRERGYVEANIVNG
+497 NRERGYVAANIVDG
-511 VLVLDEDAEPVPD
+511 VLDLDEDAAPVPD
-524 VTVVGPITS
+524 VTVVGQIQN
-533 DGEIYAN
+533 DGDIFAG
-540 GSALFNVTL
+540 GSALFSVTL
-549 KNNSSNF
+549 QNNSSNF

-568 TDATKVWDY
+568 DDASKVWDY

-590 VKLLVNLAE
+590 VKLLVNLAD
-599 DMPAGDYDIILF
+599 DMPSGDYDIILF

-621 QTSSEP
+621 QTTPEV
-627 ASVTVL
+627 ASLTVL
-633 PAATVPVM
+633 PAVSVPVM
-641 RQTQKMGLVIGTTDG
+641 RQTQNLGLVIGATDG
-656 LVRQGDDIMFKVTA
+656 LVRQGDDIMLKVTA
-670 RNYGAAGNVGVILW
+670 RNYGAAGNVSVILW
-684 MENVDKPEETYLFLQ
+684 MENMDNPEQTYMFLQGNVAVDKG
-699 ENVTVEKGEEVTV
+699 KEVTV

-737 ETADANAAGF
+737 ETPDVNAAGF
-747 DNTLEVHE
+747 DNTLTVHE
-755 NNTDIML
+755 NNKDIML

-777 KAPCKI
+777 KSPCKI
-783 VLRAPQ
+783 VLRAPET
-789 DFSGMVYMRL
+789 FSGTVYLRL
-799 RQYTNTNGEIAQMS
+799 RQYTNTNGEIVSMS
-813 SVKMKAGETK
+813 SVKMEAGETK
-823 ELSFDYKPR
+823 EIAFDYKPR
-832 VEPQRYMLLV
+832 VEPERYMLLV

-848 VTGTVAS
+848 VIGTVAS

-860 KLVEVKSGTSGI
+860 KLVEVKNGTSDI
-872 SSVGAQNDNANVYY
+872 SSVDAQNDNANVYY

-898 STLLKTELIAANG
+898 SSLLKTELIAANG

-950 IVIK
+950 IMIK

>member
-1 MKRYNLLWVL
+1 MKRYNLLWIL
-11 CLFSFLYVGAKPIT
+11 CLLSFLYVGARPIT

-43 SASLTCLPRK
+43 SASLACLPHK
-53 SAVKGG
+53 SVVKGSSG
-59 TNDVAPYYIFNVGKN
+59 DVSPYYIFNIGN
-74 EGFVIVSGDD
+74 REGFVIVSGDD

-89 LGYSDKGE
+89 LGYSDRGE
-97 LDPNNIPSNMAE
+97 LDLDNMPANMAE

-115 LYVENCAKKDS
+115 LYVESCAKRES
-126 SAKPAYTNTGNGTVV
+126 SAVGTSRTGNGTVV

-147 DILWGQDFPFNEM
+147 DIMWGQDFPFNEM

-165 SDGQTKHYYVGCVA
+165 SGGQDLHYYVGCVA

-199 SYVFNGQTLSADF
+199 SYVFKGQTLSADF

-217 DWDNMLAFYPSE
+217 DWDNMLAFYPSD

-237 AAATLAYQFGVS
+237 AAATLAYHFGVS

-271 TYFGYDNGVT
+271 TYFGYDKATT
-281 MRRRNFYSGAEWLDI
+281 MRRRNFYSATEWLEL
-296 IKNELDHNRPVYYG
+296 IKHELDNNRPVYYG
-310 ATSDNGLG
+310 ATSDSGLG

-382 ATTFDRPLYGLLG
+382 TTDFDRPLYGLLS
-395 LMCSDYGREFT
+395 LKCSDYGSDFT
-406 LMASINNYDVTPF
+406 LMSSVNNYDVTPF

-431 QIMDVLKTDGESTH
+431 QIIDILKTDGESTH

-461 RNIPTTVSEGIA
+461 RDIPTTVSEGIA
-473 DGKCEV
+473 DGACEV
-479 RLAFKEAN
+479 RLAFKEAD
-487 EERWQILRHE
+487 EDRWQFLRHE
-497 NRERGYVEANIVNG
+497 NRERGYVAANIVDG
-511 VLVLDEDAEPVPD
+511 VLDLDEDAAPVPD
-524 VTVVGPITS
+524 VTVVGQIQN
-533 DGEIYAN
+533 DGDIFAG
-540 GSALFNVTL
+540 GSALFSVTL
-549 KNNSSNF
+549 QNNSSNF

-568 TDATKVWDY
+568 ADATKVWDY

-590 VKLLVNLAE
+590 VKLLVNLAD
-599 DMPAGDYDIILF
+599 DMPSGDYDIILF

-621 QTSSEP
+621 QTTPEV
-627 ASVTVL
+627 ASLTVL
-633 PAATVPVM
+633 PAVSVPVM
-641 RQTQKMGLVIGTTDG
+641 RQTQNLGLVIGATDG
-656 LVRQGDDIMFKVTA
+656 LVRQGDDIMLKVTA
-670 RNYGAAGNVGVILW
+670 RNYGAAGNVSVILW
-684 MENVDKPEETYLFLQ
+684 MENMDNPEQTYMFLQGNVAVDKG
-699 ENVTVEKGEEVTV
+699 KEVTV

-737 ETADANAAGF
+737 ETPDVNAAGF
-747 DNTLEVHE
+747 DNTLTVHE
-755 NNTDIML
+755 NNKDIML

-777 KAPCKI
+777 KSPCKI
-783 VLRAPQ
+783 VLRAPET
-789 DFSGMVYMRL
+789 FSGTVYLRL
-799 RQYTNTNGEIAQMS
+799 RQYTNTNGEIVSMS
-813 SVKMKAGETK
+813 SVKMEAGETK
-823 ELSFDYKPR
+823 EIAFDYKPR
-832 VEPQRYMLLV
+832 VEPERYMLLV

-872 SSVGAQNDNANVYY
+872 SSVDAQNDNANVYY

-923 GGWFAVDVQPGV
+923 GGWFAADVQSGV

-950 IVIK
+950 IMIK

>member
-1 MKRYNLLWVL
+1 MKRYNLLWIL
-11 CLFSFLYVGAKPIT
+11 SLLSFLYVGARPIT

-43 SASLTCLPRK
+43 SASLACLPHK
-53 SAVKGG
+53 SAVKGSSG
-59 TNDVAPYYIFNVGKN
+59 DVAPYYIFNIGN
-74 EGFVIVSGDD
+74 REGFVIVSGDD

-89 LGYSDKGE
+89 LGYSDRGE
-97 LDPNNIPSNMAE
+97 LDLDNMPANMVE

-115 LYVENCAKKDS
+115 LYVENCAKRES
-126 SAKPAYTNTGNGTVV
+126 SAVGTSRTGNGTVV

-147 DILWGQDFPFNEM
+147 DIMWGQDFPFNEM

-165 SDGQTKHYYVGCVA
+165 SGGQNLHYYVGCVA

-199 SYVFNGQTLSADF
+199 SYVFKGQTLSADF

-217 DWDNMLAFYPSE
+217 DWDNMLAFYPSD

-237 AAATLAYQFGVS
+237 AAATLAYHFGVS

-271 TYFGYDNGVT
+271 TYFGYDKATT
-281 MRRRNFYSGAEWLDI
+281 MRRRNFYSATEWLEL
-296 IKNELDHNRPVYYG
+296 IKHELDNNRPVYYG
-310 ATSDNGLG
+310 ATSDSGLG

-382 ATTFDRPLYGLLG
+382 TTDFDRPLYGLLS
-395 LMCSDYGREFT
+395 LKCSDYGSDFT
-406 LMASINNYDVTPF
+406 LMSSVNNYDVTPF

-431 QIMDVLKTDGESTH
+431 QIIDILKTDGESTH

-461 RNIPTTVSEGIA
+461 RDIPTTVSEGIA
-473 DGKCEV
+473 DGACEV
-479 RLAFKEAN
+479 RLAFKEAD
-487 EERWQILRHE
+487 EDRWQFLRHE
-497 NRERGYVEANIVNG
+497 NRERGYVAANIVDG
-511 VLVLDEDAEPVPD
+511 VLDLDEDAAPVPD
-524 VTVVGPITS
+524 VTVVGQIQN
-533 DGEIYAN
+533 DGDIFAG
-540 GSALFNVTL
+540 GSALFSVTL
-549 KNNSSNF
+549 QNNSSNF

-568 TDATKVWDY
+568 DDASKVWDY

-590 VKLLVNLAE
+590 VKLLVNLAD
-599 DMPAGDYDIILF
+599 DMPSGDYDIILF

-621 QTSSEP
+621 QTTPEV
-627 ASVTVL
+627 ASLTVL
-633 PAATVPVM
+633 PAVSVPVM
-641 RQTQKMGLVIGTTDG
+641 RQTQNLGLVIGATDG
-656 LVRQGDDIMFKVTA
+656 LVRQGDDIMLKVTA
-670 RNYGAAGNVGVILW
+670 RNYGAAGNVSVILW
-684 MENVDKPEETYLFLQ
+684 MENMDNPEQTYLFLQ
-699 ENVTVEKGEEVTV
+699 GNVTVDKGKEVTV

-737 ETADANAAGF
+737 ETPDVNAAGF
-747 DNTLEVHE
+747 DNTLTVHE
-755 NNTDIML
+755 NNKDIML

-777 KAPCKI
+777 KSPCK
-783 VLRAPQ
+783 VVFRAPEA
-789 DFSGMVYMRL
+789 FNGTVYLRL
-799 RQYTNTNGEIAQMS
+799 RQYTNTNGEIASMS
-813 SVKMKAGETK
+813 NVKIEAGETK
-823 ELSFDYKPR
+823 EIAFDYKPR
-832 VEPQRYMLLV
+832 VEPQRYMV
-842 EAKQGG
+842 VIDAKQGG

-855 YHNCY
+855 YSNCY
-860 KLVEVKSGTSGI
+860 KLLEVKSGTSGI
-872 SSVGAQNDNANVYY
+872 SSADTQDGDVNVYY

-898 STLLKTELIAANG
+898 SSMLKTELIAANG

-923 GGWFAVDVQPGV
+923 GGWFAVNLQPGI
-935 YMVKVTT
+935 YIVKVTT
-942 DKGVSVRK
+942 DNGMSVRK
-950 IVIK
+950 IMIK

>member
-1 MKRYNLLWVL
+1 MKRYNLLWIL
-11 CLFSFLYVGAKPIT
+11 CLLSFLYVGARPIT

-43 SASLTCLPRK
+43 SASLACLPHK
-53 SAVKGG
+53 SAVKGSSG
-59 TNDVAPYYIFNVGKN
+59 DVAPYYIFNIGN
-74 EGFVIVSGDD
+74 REGFVIVSGDD

-89 LGYSDKGE
+89 LGYSDRGE
-97 LDPNNIPSNMAE
+97 LDLDNMPANMVE

-115 LYVENCAKKDS
+115 LYVESCAKRES
-126 SAKPAYTNTGNGTVV
+126 SAVGTSRTGNGTVV

-147 DILWGQDFPFNEM
+147 DIMWGQDFPFNEM

-165 SDGQTKHYYVGCVA
+165 SGGQNLHYYVGCVA

-199 SYVFNGQTLSADF
+199 SYVFKGQTLSADF

-217 DWDNMLAFYPSE
+217 DWDNMLAFYPSD

-237 AAATLAYQFGVS
+237 AAATLAYHFGVS

-271 TYFGYDNGVT
+271 TYFDYDKATT
-281 MRRRNFYSGAEWLDI
+281 MRRRNFYSATEWLEL
-296 IKNELDHNRPVYYG
+296 IKHELDNNRPVYYG
-310 ATSDNGLG
+310 ATSDSGLG

-382 ATTFDRPLYGLLG
+382 TTDFDRPLYGLLS
-395 LMCSDYGREFT
+395 LKCSDYGSDFT
-406 LMASINNYDVTPF
+406 LMSSVNNYDVTPF

-431 QIMDVLKTDGESTH
+431 QIIDILKTDGESTH

-461 RNIPTTVSEGIA
+461 RDIPTAVSEGIA
-473 DGKCEV
+473 DGACEV
-479 RLAFKEAN
+479 RLAFKEAD
-487 EERWQILRHE
+487 EDRWQFLRHE
-497 NRERGYVEANIVNG
+497 NRERGYVAANIVDG
-511 VLVLDEDAEPVPD
+511 VLDLDEDAAPVPD
-524 VTVVGPITS
+524 VTVVGQIQN
-533 DGEIYAN
+533 DGDIFAG
-540 GSALFNVTL
+540 GSALFSVTL
-549 KNNSSNF
+549 QNNSSNF

-568 TDATKVWDY
+568 DDASKVWDY

-590 VKLLVNLAE
+590 VKLLVNLTD
-599 DMPAGDYDIILF
+599 DMPSGDYDIILF

-621 QTSSEP
+621 QTTPEV
-627 ASVTVL
+627 ASLTVL
-633 PAATVPVM
+633 PAVSVPVM
-641 RQTQKMGLVIGTTDG
+641 RQTQNLGLVIGATDG
-656 LVRQGDDIMFKVTA
+656 LVRQGDDIMLKVTA
-670 RNYGAAGNVGVILW
+670 RNYGAAGNVSVILW
-684 MENVDKPEETYLFLQ
+684 MENMDNPEQTYLFLQ
-699 ENVTVEKGEEVTV
+699 GNVTVDKGKEVTV

-737 ETADANAAGF
+737 ETPDVNAAGF
-747 DNTLEVHE
+747 DNTLTVHE
-755 NNTDIML
+755 NNKDIML

-777 KAPCKI
+777 KSPCKI
-783 VLRAPQ
+783 VLRAPET
-789 DFSGMVYMRL
+789 FSGTVYLRL
-799 RQYTNTNGEIAQMS
+799 RQYTNTNGEIVSMS
-813 SVKMKAGETK
+813 SVKMEAGETK
-823 ELSFDYKPR
+823 EIAFDYKPR
-832 VEPQRYMLLV
+832 VEPERYMLLV

-860 KLVEVKSGTSGI
+860 KLVEVKNGTSDI
-872 SSVGAQNDNANVYY
+872 SSVDAQNDNANVYY

-898 STLLKTELIAANG
+898 STLLKTELIAING

>member
-1 MKRYNLLWVL
+1 MKRYNLLWIL
-11 CLFSFLYVGAKPIT
+11 SLLSFLYVGARPIT

-43 SASLTCLPRK
+43 SASLACLPHK
-53 SAVKGG
+53 SVVKGSSG
-59 TNDVAPYYIFNVGKN
+59 DVSPYYIFNIGN
-74 EGFVIVSGDD
+74 REGFVIVSGDD

-89 LGYSDKGE
+89 LGYSDRGE
-97 LDPNNIPSNMAE
+97 LDLDNMPANMVE

-115 LYVENCAKKDS
+115 LYVENCAKRES
-126 SAKPAYTNTGNGTVV
+126 STVGTSRTGSGTVV

-147 DILWGQDFPFNEM
+147 DIMWGQDFPFNEM

-165 SDGQTKHYYVGCVA
+165 SGGQNLHYYVGCVA

-199 SYVFNGQTLSADF
+199 SYVFKGQTLSADF

-217 DWDNMLAFYPSE
+217 DWDNMLAFYPSD

-237 AAATLAYQFGVS
+237 AAATLAYHFGVS

-271 TYFGYDNGVT
+271 TYFGYDKATT
-281 MRRRNFYSGAEWLDI
+281 MRRRNFYSATEWLEL
-296 IKNELDHNRPVYYG
+296 IKHELDNNRPVYYG
-310 ATSDNGLG
+310 ATSDSGLG

-382 ATTFDRPLYGLLG
+382 TTDFDRPLYGLLS
-395 LMCSDYGREFT
+395 LKCSDYGSDFT
-406 LMASINNYDVTPF
+406 LMSSVNNYDVTPF

-431 QIMDVLKTDGESTH
+431 QIIDILKTDGESTH

-461 RNIPTTVSEGIA
+461 RDIPTTVSEGIA
-473 DGKCEV
+473 DGACEV
-479 RLAFKEAN
+479 RLAFKEAD
-487 EERWQILRHE
+487 EDRWQFLRHE
-497 NRERGYVEANIVNG
+497 NRERGYVAANIVDG
-511 VLVLDEDAEPVPD
+511 VLDLDEDEAPVPD
-524 VTVVGPITS
+524 VTVVGQIQN
-533 DGEIYAN
+533 DGDIFAG
-540 GSALFNVTL
+540 GSALFSVTL
-549 KNNSSNF
+549 QNNSSNF

-568 TDATKVWDY
+568 DDASKVWDY

-590 VKLLVNLAE
+590 VKLLVNLAD
-599 DMPAGDYDIILF
+599 DMPSGDYDIILF

-621 QTSSEP
+621 QTTPEV
-627 ASVTVL
+627 ASLTVL
-633 PAATVPVM
+633 PAVSVPVM
-641 RQTQKMGLVIGTTDG
+641 RQTQNLGLVIGATDG
-656 LVRQGDDIMFKVTA
+656 LVRQGDDIMLKVTA
-670 RNYGAAGNVGVILW
+670 RNYGAAGNVSVILW
-684 MENVDKPEETYLFLQ
+684 MENMDNPEQTYMFLQ
-699 ENVTVEKGEEVTV
+699 GNVTVDKGKEVTV

-737 ETADANAAGF
+737 ETPDVNAAGF
-747 DNTLEVHE
+747 DNTLTVHE
-755 NNTDIML
+755 NNKDIML

-777 KAPCKI
+777 KSPCKI
-783 VLRAPQ
+783 VLRAPET
-789 DFSGMVYMRL
+789 FSGTVYLRL
-799 RQYTNTNGEIAQMS
+799 RQYTNTNGEIVSMS
-813 SVKMKAGETK
+813 SVKMEAGETK
-823 ELSFDYKPR
+823 EIAFDYKPR
-832 VEPQRYMLLV
+832 VEPERYMLLV

-872 SSVGAQNDNANVYY
+872 SSVDAQNDNANVYY

-923 GGWFAVDVQPGV
+923 GGWFAVSVQPGV

>member
-59 TNDVAPYYIFNVGKN
+59 TSDVAPYYIFNVGKN

-126 SAKPAYTNTGNGTVV
+126 SAKPANANTGNGTVV

-281 MRRRNFYSGAEWLDI
+281 MRRRNFYSGTEWLDI

-431 QIMDVLKTDGESTH
+431 QIIDVLKTDGESTH

-511 VLVLDEDAEPVPD
+511 VLELDEDAEPVPD

-627 ASVTVL
+627 ASVTAL

-684 MENVDKPEETYLFLQ
+684 MQNVDKPEETYLFLQ

-737 ETADANAAGF
+737 ETADANAAAF

-789 DFSGMVYMRL
+789 DFSGMVYLRL

-872 SSVGAQNDNANVYY
+872 SSVDAQNDNANVYY

-898 STLLKTELIAANG
+898 STLLKTELIAVNG

-923 GGWFAVDVQPGV
+923 GGWFAVNVQPGV

>member
-1 MKRYNLLWVL
+1 MKRYNLLWIL
-11 CLFSFLYVGAKPIT
+11 CLLSFLYVGARPIT

-43 SASLTCLPRK
+43 SASLACLPHK
-53 SAVKGG
+53 SAVKGSSG
-59 TNDVAPYYIFNVGKN
+59 DVAPYYIFNIGN
-74 EGFVIVSGDD
+74 REGFVIVSGDD

-89 LGYSDKGE
+89 LGYSDRGE
-97 LDPNNIPSNMAE
+97 LDLDNMPANMVE

-115 LYVENCAKKDS
+115 LYVESCAKRES
-126 SAKPAYTNTGNGTVV
+126 SAVATSRTGNGTVV

-147 DILWGQDFPFNEM
+147 DIMWGQDFPFNEM

-165 SDGQTKHYYVGCVA
+165 SGGQNLHYYVGCVA

-199 SYVFNGQTLSADF
+199 SYVFKGQTLSADF

-217 DWDNMLAFYPSE
+217 DWDNMLAFYPSD

-237 AAATLAYQFGVS
+237 AAATLAYHFGVS

-271 TYFGYDNGVT
+271 TYFGYDKATT
-281 MRRRNFYSGAEWLDI
+281 MRRRNFYSATEWLEL
-296 IKNELDHNRPVYYG
+296 IKHELDNNRPVYYG
-310 ATSDNGLG
+310 ATSDSGLG

-382 ATTFDRPLYGLLG
+382 TTDFDRPLYGLLS
-395 LMCSDYGREFT
+395 LKCSDYGSDFT
-406 LMASINNYDVTPF
+406 LMSSVNNYDVTPF

-431 QIMDVLKTDGESTH
+431 QIIDILKTDGESTH

-461 RNIPTTVSEGIA
+461 RDIPTTVSEGIA
-473 DGKCEV
+473 DGACEV
-479 RLAFKEAN
+479 RLAFKEAD
-487 EERWQILRHE
+487 EDRWQFLRHE
-497 NRERGYVEANIVNG
+497 NRERGYVAANIVDG
-511 VLVLDEDAEPVPD
+511 VLDLDEDAAPVPD
-524 VTVVGPITS
+524 VTVVGQIQN
-533 DGEIYAN
+533 DGDIFAG
-540 GSALFNVTL
+540 GSALFCVTL
-549 KNNSSNF
+549 QNNSSNF

-568 TDATKVWDY
+568 ADATKVWDY
-577 ENTVNIYD
+577 ENIVNVYD

-590 VKLLVNLAE
+590 VKLLVNLAD
-599 DMPAGDYDIILF
+599 DMPSGDYDIILF

-621 QTSSEP
+621 QTSSET

-633 PAATVPVM
+633 PAATVPIM

-670 RNYGAAGNVGVILW
+670 RNYGAAGNVSVILW
-684 MENVDKPEETYLFLQ
+684 MENMDNPEQTYMFLQGNVAVDKG
-699 ENVTVEKGEEVTV
+699 KEVTV

-737 ETADANAAGF
+737 ETPDVNAAGF
-747 DNTLEVHE
+747 DNTLTVHE
-755 NNTDIML
+755 NNKDIML
-762 EAVSLDMPDVLYTEE
+762 EAVSLDMPDLLYTEE
-777 KAPCKI
+777 KSPCKI
-783 VLRAPQ
+783 VLRAPET
-789 DFSGMVYMRL
+789 FSGTVYLRL
-799 RQYTNTNGEIAQMS
+799 RQYTNTNGEIVSMS
-813 SVKMKAGETK
+813 SVKMEAGETK
-823 ELSFDYKPR
+823 EIAFDYKPR
-832 VEPQRYMLLV
+832 VEPERYMLLV

-848 VTGTVAS
+848 VTGTVGS
-855 YHNCY
+855 YSNCY
-860 KLVEVKSGTSGI
+860 KLLEVRSGTSGI
-872 SSVGAQNDNANVYY
+872 SSADTQAGDVNVYY

-898 STLLKTELIAANG
+898 SSMLKTELIATNG
-911 ALVTSCD
+911 SLAASCD
-918 KASMT
+918 KASMA
-923 GGWFAVDVQPGV
+923 GGWFAADVQSGV

-950 IVIK
+950 IMIK

>member
-1 MKRYNLLWVL
+1 MKRYNLLWIL
-11 CLFSFLYVGAKPIT
+11 CLLSFLYVGARPIT

-43 SASLTCLPRK
+43 SASLACLPHK
-53 SAVKGG
+53 SAVKGSSG
-59 TNDVAPYYIFNVGKN
+59 DVAPYYIFNIGN
-74 EGFVIVSGDD
+74 REGFVIVSGDD

-89 LGYSDKGE
+89 LGYSDRGE
-97 LDPNNIPSNMAE
+97 LDLDNMPANMVE

-115 LYVENCAKKDS
+115 LYVENCAKRES
-126 SAKPAYTNTGNGTVV
+126 SAVGTSRTGNGTVV
-141 VEPLLG
+141 VEPLLD
-147 DILWGQDFPFNEM
+147 DIMWGQDFPFNEM

-165 SDGQTKHYYVGCVA
+165 SGGQNLHYYVGCVA

-199 SYVFNGQTLSADF
+199 SYVFKGQTLSADF

-217 DWDNMLAFYPSE
+217 DWDNMLAFYPSD

-237 AAATLAYQFGVS
+237 AAATLAYHFGVS

-271 TYFGYDNGVT
+271 TYFGYDKATT
-281 MRRRNFYSGAEWLDI
+281 MRRRNFYSATEWLEL
-296 IKNELDHNRPVYYG
+296 IKHELDNNRPVYYG
-310 ATSDNGLG
+310 ATSDSGLG

-382 ATTFDRPLYGLLG
+382 TTDFDRPLYGLLS
-395 LMCSDYGREFT
+395 LKCSDYGSDFT
-406 LMASINNYDVTPF
+406 LMSSVNNYDVTPF

-431 QIMDVLKTDGESTH
+431 QIIDILKTDGESTH

-461 RNIPTTVSEGIA
+461 RDIPTTVSEGIA
-473 DGKCEV
+473 DGACEV
-479 RLAFKEAN
+479 RLAFKEAD
-487 EERWQILRHE
+487 EDRWQFLRHE
-497 NRERGYVEANIVNG
+497 NRERGYVAANIVDG
-511 VLVLDEDAEPVPD
+511 VLDLDEDAAPVPD
-524 VTVVGPITS
+524 VTVVGQIQN
-533 DGEIYAN
+533 DGDIFAG
-540 GSALFNVTL
+540 GSALFSVTL
-549 KNNSSNF
+549 QNNSSNF

-568 TDATKVWDY
+568 DDASKVWDY

-590 VKLLVNLAE
+590 VKLLVNLAD
-599 DMPAGDYDIILF
+599 DMPSGDYDIILF

-621 QTSSEP
+621 QTTPEV
-627 ASVTVL
+627 ASLTVL
-633 PAATVPVM
+633 PAVSVPVM
-641 RQTQKMGLVIGTTDG
+641 RQTQNLGLVIGATDG
-656 LVRQGDDIMFKVTA
+656 LVRQGDDIMLKVTA
-670 RNYGAAGNVGVILW
+670 RNYGAAGNVSVILW
-684 MENVDKPEETYLFLQ
+684 MENMDNPEQTYLFLQ
-699 ENVTVEKGEEVTV
+699 SNVTVDKGKEVTV

-737 ETADANAAGF
+737 ETPDINTAGF
-747 DNTLEVHE
+747 NNTLTVHE
-755 NNTDIML
+755 NNKDIML

-777 KAPCKI
+777 KSPCKI
-783 VLRAPQ
+783 VLRAPET
-789 DFSGMVYMRL
+789 FSGTVYLRL
-799 RQYTNTNGEIAQMS
+799 RQYTNTNGEIVSMS
-813 SVKMKAGETK
+813 SVKMEAGETK
-823 ELSFDYKPR
+823 EIAFDYKPR
-832 VEPQRYMLLV
+832 VKPERYMLLV

-860 KLVEVKSGTSGI
+860 KLVEVKSGTSDI
-872 SSVGAQNDNANVYY
+872 SSVDAQNDNANVYY

-898 STLLKTELIAANG
+898 SSLLKTELIAANG

-950 IVIK
+950 IMIK

>member
-1 MKRYNLLWVL
+1 MKRYNLLWIL
-11 CLFSFLYVGAKPIT
+11 SLLSFLYVGARPIT

-43 SASLTCLPRK
+43 SASLACLPHK
-53 SAVKGG
+53 SAVKGSSG
-59 TNDVAPYYIFNVGKN
+59 DVAPYYIFNIGN
-74 EGFVIVSGDD
+74 REGFVIVSGDD

-89 LGYSDKGE
+89 LGYSDRGE
-97 LDPNNIPSNMAE
+97 LDLDNMPANMVE

-115 LYVENCAKKDS
+115 LYVENCAKRES
-126 SAKPAYTNTGNGTVV
+126 STVGTSRTGNGTVV

-147 DILWGQDFPFNEM
+147 DIMWGQDFPFNEM

-165 SDGQTKHYYVGCVA
+165 SGGQNLHYYVGCVA

-199 SYVFNGQTLSADF
+199 SYVFKGQTLSADF

-217 DWDNMLAFYPSE
+217 DWDNMLAFYPSD

-237 AAATLAYQFGVS
+237 AAATLAYHFGVS

-271 TYFGYDNGVT
+271 TYFGYDKATT
-281 MRRRNFYSGAEWLDI
+281 MRRRNFYSATEWLEL
-296 IKNELDHNRPVYYG
+296 IKHELDNNRPVYYG
-310 ATSDNGLG
+310 ATSDSGLG

-382 ATTFDRPLYGLLG
+382 TTDFDRPLYGLLS
-395 LMCSDYGREFT
+395 LKCSDYGSDFT
-406 LMASINNYDVTPF
+406 LMSSVNNYDVTPF

-431 QIMDVLKTDGESTH
+431 QIIDILKTDGESTH

-461 RNIPTTVSEGIA
+461 RDIPTTVSEGIA
-473 DGKCEV
+473 DGACEV
-479 RLAFKEAN
+479 RLAFKEAD
-487 EERWQILRHE
+487 EDRWQFLRHE
-497 NRERGYVEANIVNG
+497 NRERGYVAANIVDG
-511 VLVLDEDAEPVPD
+511 VLDLDEDAAPVPD
-524 VTVVGPITS
+524 VTVVGQIQN
-533 DGEIYAN
+533 DGDIFAG
-540 GSALFNVTL
+540 GSALFSVTL
-549 KNNSSNF
+549 QNNSSNF

-568 TDATKVWDY
+568 DDASKVWDY

-590 VKLLVNLAE
+590 VKLLVNLAD
-599 DMPAGDYDIILF
+599 DMPSGDYDIILF

-621 QTSSEP
+621 QTTPEV
-627 ASVTVL
+627 ASLTVL
-633 PAATVPVM
+633 PAVSVPVM
-641 RQTQKMGLVIGTTDG
+641 RQTQNLGLVIGATDG
-656 LVRQGDDIMFKVTA
+656 LVRQGDDIMLKVTA
-670 RNYGAAGNVGVILW
+670 RNYGAAGNVSVILW
-684 MENVDKPEETYLFLQ
+684 MENMDNPEQTYMFLQGNVAVDKG
-699 ENVTVEKGEEVTV
+699 KEVTV

-737 ETADANAAGF
+737 ETPDVNAAGF
-747 DNTLEVHE
+747 DNTLTVHE
-755 NNTDIML
+755 NNKDIML

-777 KAPCKI
+777 KSPCKI
-783 VLRAPQ
+783 VLRAPET
-789 DFSGMVYMRL
+789 FSGTVYLRL
-799 RQYTNTNGEIAQMS
+799 RQYTNTNGEIVSMS
-813 SVKMKAGETK
+813 SVKMEAGETK
-823 ELSFDYKPR
+823 EIAFDYKPR
-832 VEPQRYMLLV
+832 VEPERYMLLV

-860 KLVEVKSGTSGI
+860 KLVEVKNGTSDI
-872 SSVGAQNDNANVYY
+872 SSVDAQNDNANVYY

-898 STLLKTELIAANG
+898 SSLLKTELIAANG

-950 IVIK
+950 IMIK

>member
-1 MKRYNLLWVL
+1 MKRYNLLWIL
-11 CLFSFLYVGAKPIT
+11 SLLSFLYVGARPIT

-43 SASLTCLPRK
+43 SASLACLPHK
-53 SAVKGG
+53 SVVKGSSG
-59 TNDVAPYYIFNVGKN
+59 DVSSYYIFNIGN
-74 EGFVIVSGDD
+74 REGFVIVSGDD

-89 LGYSDKGE
+89 LGYSDRGE
-97 LDPNNIPSNMAE
+97 LDLDNMPANMVE

-115 LYVENCAKKDS
+115 LYVESCAKRES
-126 SAKPAYTNTGNGTVV
+126 SAVGTSRTGNGTVV

-147 DILWGQDFPFNEM
+147 DIMWGQDFPFNEM

-165 SDGQTKHYYVGCVA
+165 SGGQNLHYYVGCVA

-199 SYVFNGQTLSADF
+199 SYVFKGQTLSADF

-217 DWDNMLAFYPSE
+217 DWDNMLAFYPSD

-237 AAATLAYQFGVS
+237 AAATLAYHFGVS

-271 TYFGYDNGVT
+271 TYFGYDKATT
-281 MRRRNFYSGAEWLDI
+281 MRRRNFYSATEWLEL
-296 IKNELDHNRPVYYG
+296 IKHELDNNRPVYYG
-310 ATSDNGLG
+310 ATSDSGLG

-382 ATTFDRPLYGLLG
+382 TTDFDRPLYGLLS
-395 LMCSDYGREFT
+395 LKCSDYGSDFT
-406 LMASINNYDVTPF
+406 LMSSVNNYDVTPF

-426 VTRDG
+426 VTRNG
-431 QIMDVLKTDGESTH
+431 QIIDILKTDGESTH

-461 RNIPTTVSEGIA
+461 RDIPTTVSEGIA
-473 DGKCEV
+473 DGACEV
-479 RLAFKEAN
+479 RLAFKEAD
-487 EERWQILRHE
+487 EDRWQFLRHE
-497 NRERGYVEANIVNG
+497 NRERGYVAANIVEG
-511 VLVLDEDAEPVPD
+511 VLDLDEDAAPVPD
-524 VTVVGPITS
+524 VTVVGQIQN
-533 DGEIYAN
+533 DGDIFAG
-540 GSALFNVTL
+540 GSALFSVTL
-549 KNNSSNF
+549 QNNSSNF

-568 TDATKVWDY
+568 DDASKVWDY

-590 VKLLVNLAE
+590 VKLLVNLAD
-599 DMPAGDYDIILF
+599 DMPSGDYDIILF

-621 QTSSEP
+621 QTTPEV
-627 ASVTVL
+627 ASLTVL
-633 PAATVPVM
+633 PAVSVPVM
-641 RQTQKMGLVIGTTDG
+641 RQTQNLGLVIGATDG
-656 LVRQGDDIMFKVTA
+656 LVRQGDDIMLKVTA
-670 RNYGAAGNVGVILW
+670 RNYGAAGNVSVILW
-684 MENVDKPEETYLFLQ
+684 MENMDNPEQTYLFLQ
-699 ENVTVEKGEEVTV
+699 GNVTVDKGKEVTV

-737 ETADANAAGF
+737 ETPDVNAAGF
-747 DNTLEVHE
+747 DNTLTVHE
-755 NNTDIML
+755 NNKDIML

-777 KAPCKI
+777 KSPCKI
-783 VLRAPQ
+783 VLRAPET
-789 DFSGMVYMRL
+789 FSGTVYLRL
-799 RQYTNTNGEIAQMS
+799 RQYTNTNGEIVSMS
-813 SVKMKAGETK
+813 SVKMEAGETK
-823 ELSFDYKPR
+823 EIAFDYKPR
-832 VEPQRYMLLV
+832 VEPERYMLLV

-860 KLVEVKSGTSGI
+860 KLVEVKNGTSDI
-872 SSVGAQNDNANVYY
+872 SSVDAQNDNANVYY

-898 STLLKTELIAANG
+898 SSLLKTELIAANG

-950 IVIK
+950 IMIK

>member
-1 MKRYNLLWVL
+1 MKRYNLLWIL
-11 CLFSFLYVGAKPIT
+11 SLLSFLYVGARPIT

-43 SASLTCLPRK
+43 SASLACLPHK
-53 SAVKGG
+53 SAVKGSSG
-59 TNDVAPYYIFNVGKN
+59 DVAPYYIFNIGN
-74 EGFVIVSGDD
+74 REGFVIVSGDD

-89 LGYSDKGE
+89 LGYSDRGE
-97 LDPNNIPSNMAE
+97 LDLDNMPANMAE

-115 LYVENCAKKDS
+115 LYVESCAKRES
-126 SAKPAYTNTGNGTVV
+126 STVGTSRTGNGTVV

-147 DILWGQDFPFNEM
+147 DIMWGQDFPFNEM

-165 SDGQTKHYYVGCVA
+165 SGGQDLHYYVGCVA

-199 SYVFNGQTLSADF
+199 SYVFKGQTLSADF

-217 DWDNMLAFYPSE
+217 DWDNMLAFYPSD

-237 AAATLAYQFGVS
+237 AAATLAYHFGVS

-271 TYFGYDNGVT
+271 TYFGYDKATT
-281 MRRRNFYSGAEWLDI
+281 MRRRNFYSATEWLEL
-296 IKNELDHNRPVYYG
+296 IKHELDNNRPVYYG
-310 ATSDNGLG
+310 ATSDSGLG

-382 ATTFDRPLYGLLG
+382 TTDFDRPLYGLLS
-395 LMCSDYGREFT
+395 LKCSDYGSDFT
-406 LMASINNYDVTPF
+406 LMSSVNNYDVTPF

-431 QIMDVLKTDGESTH
+431 QIIDILKTDGESTH

-461 RNIPTTVSEGIA
+461 RDIPTTVSEGIA
-473 DGKCEV
+473 DGACEV
-479 RLAFKEAN
+479 RLAFKEAD
-487 EERWQILRHE
+487 EDRWHFLRHE
-497 NRERGYVEANIVNG
+497 NRERGYVAANIVDG
-511 VLVLDEDAEPVPD
+511 VLDLDEDAAPVPD
-524 VTVVGPITS
+524 VTVVGQIQN
-533 DGEIYAN
+533 DGDIFA
-540 GSALFNVTL
+540 GDSALFSVTL
-549 KNNSSNF
+549 QNNSSNF

-568 TDATKVWDY
+568 DDASKVWDY

-590 VKLLVNLAE
+590 VKLLVNLAD
-599 DMPAGDYDIILF
+599 DMPSGDYDIILY

-621 QTSSEP
+621 QTTPEV
-627 ASVTVL
+627 ASLTVL
-633 PAATVPVM
+633 PAVSVPVM
-641 RQTQKMGLVIGTTDG
+641 RQTQNLGLVIGATDG
-656 LVRQGDDIMFKVTA
+656 LVRQGDDIMLKVTA
-670 RNYGAAGNVGVILW
+670 RNYGAAGNVSVILW
-684 MENVDKPEETYLFLQ
+684 MENMDNPEQTYMFLQ
-699 ENVTVEKGEEVTV
+699 GNVTVDKGKEVTV

-737 ETADANAAGF
+737 ETPDVNAAGF
-747 DNTLEVHE
+747 DNTLTVHE
-755 NNTDIML
+755 NNKDIML

-777 KAPCKI
+777 KSPCKI
-783 VLRAPQ
+783 VLRAPET
-789 DFSGMVYMRL
+789 FSGTVYLRL
-799 RQYTNTNGEIAQMS
+799 RQYTNTNGEIVSMS
-813 SVKMKAGETK
+813 SVKMEAGETK
-823 ELSFDYKPR
+823 EIAFDYKPR
-832 VEPQRYMLLV
+832 VEPERYMLLV

-872 SSVGAQNDNANVYY
+872 SSVDAQNDNANVYY

-923 GGWFAVDVQPGV
+923 GGWFAVSVQPGV

>member
-1 MKRYNLLWVL
+1 MKRYNLLWIL
-11 CLFSFLYVGAKPIT
+11 SLLSFLYVGARPIT

-43 SASLTCLPRK
+43 SASLACLPHK
-53 SAVKGG
+53 SAVKGSSG
-59 TNDVAPYYIFNVGKN
+59 DVAPYYIFNIGN
-74 EGFVIVSGDD
+74 REGFVIVSGDD

-89 LGYSDKGE
+89 LGYSDRGE
-97 LDPNNIPSNMAE
+97 LDLDNMPANMVE

-115 LYVENCAKKDS
+115 LYVENCAKRES
-126 SAKPAYTNTGNGTVV
+126 STVGTSRTGSGTVV

-147 DILWGQDFPFNEM
+147 DIMWGQDFPFNEM

-165 SDGQTKHYYVGCVA
+165 SGGQDLHYYVGCVA

-199 SYVFNGQTLSADF
+199 SYVFKGQTLSADF

-217 DWDNMLAFYPSE
+217 DWDNMLAFYPSD

-237 AAATLAYQFGVS
+237 AAATLAYHFGVS

-271 TYFGYDNGVT
+271 TYFGYDKATT
-281 MRRRNFYSGAEWLDI
+281 MRRRNFYSATEWLEL
-296 IKNELDHNRPVYYG
+296 IKHELDNNRPVYYG
-310 ATSDNGLG
+310 ATSDSGLG

-382 ATTFDRPLYGLLG
+382 TTDFDRPLYGLLS
-395 LMCSDYGREFT
+395 LKCSDYGSDFT
-406 LMASINNYDVTPF
+406 LMSSVNNYDVTPF

-431 QIMDVLKTDGESTH
+431 QIIDILKTDGESTH

-461 RNIPTTVSEGIA
+461 RDIPTTVSEGIA
-473 DGKCEV
+473 DGACEV
-479 RLAFKEAN
+479 RLAFKEAD
-487 EERWQILRHE
+487 EDRWQFLRHE
-497 NRERGYVEANIVNG
+497 NRERGYVAANIVDG
-511 VLVLDEDAEPVPD
+511 VLDLDEDAAPVPD
-524 VTVVGPITS
+524 VTVVGQIQN
-533 DGEIYAN
+533 DGDIFAG
-540 GSALFNVTL
+540 GSALFSVTL
-549 KNNSSNF
+549 QNNSSNF

-568 TDATKVWDY
+568 DDASKVWDY

-590 VKLLVNLAE
+590 VKLLVNLAD
-599 DMPAGDYDIILF
+599 DMPSGDYDIILF

-621 QTSSEP
+621 QTTPEV
-627 ASVTVL
+627 ASLTVL
-633 PAATVPVM
+633 PAVSVPVM
-641 RQTQKMGLVIGTTDG
+641 RQTQNLGLVIGATDG
-656 LVRQGDDIMFKVTA
+656 LVRQGDDIMLKVTA
-670 RNYGAAGNVGVILW
+670 RNYGAAGNVSVILW
-684 MENVDKPEETYLFLQ
+684 MENMDNPEQTYLFLQ
-699 ENVTVEKGEEVTV
+699 GNVAVDKGKEVTV

-737 ETADANAAGF
+737 ETPDVNAAGF
-747 DNTLEVHE
+747 DNTLTVHE
-755 NNTDIML
+755 NNKDIML

-777 KAPCKI
+777 KSPCKI
-783 VLRAPQ
+783 VLRAPET
-789 DFSGMVYMRL
+789 FSGTVYLRL
-799 RQYTNTNGEIAQMS
+799 RQYTNTNGEIVSMS
-813 SVKMKAGETK
+813 SVKMEAGETK
-823 ELSFDYKPR
+823 EIAFDYKPR
-832 VEPQRYMLLV
+832 VEPERYMLLV

-872 SSVGAQNDNANVYY
+872 SSVDAQNDNANVYY

-923 GGWFAVDVQPGV
+923 GGWFAADVQSGV

-950 IVIK
+950 IMIK